1 MSDKKKKRAKEIATI
16 GATGLVLGASI
27 LMTKNN
33 EVLADE
39 VNTDNLKQSDNEILE
54 MEEQDLNTIVPSE
67 AKIIDEVEFK
77 DYGQK
82 NKINPIEIVGNNDF
96 DDNMRQ
102 FVHGGLDLKE
112 TKWSNYPSVVKIRIM
127 NKEGN
132 KWISAGSGVFVGSK
146 SILSAGHVFRNNDGT
161 WKIKPGDKIYY
172 TFDSSS
178 ENDGWDIPTTGVEYS
193 VTVPENINEIL
204 PDLTT
209 NEKGETEYS
218 AVIKDIA
225 MLKVPTP
232 IQLLYKGADFA
243 EIGGMETLKVGDT
256 TSIVG
261 YPAPDSR
268 EKKERILKQP
278 IRGVLYESSGKVKG
292 ITDGNRKLYPT
303 DVPGGVARWIDSW
316 TTKSHQWSHLYLNQD
331 TSGGSSGAGVFNSEG
346 KVIGVLTGSVG
357 EYGQFDWNMATMLNK
372 NLIKNIEKFSDKTIG
387 WYEYKGNRYFFD
399 ENQRLVKNQKKLING
414 NYYLFDENGLMIK
427 DLGKPAEANLYVNYL
442 DTEGNTIKPT
452 SKLLS
457 NVIEGTEY
465 NFKPI
470 EIPGYEYV
478 GTSKESEP
486 LSGKVKMGNF
496 GIRLIYKQIKR
507 NIKIIAQDTNGK
519 TLNVSEIDNLGWTN
533 IPEGQHYNIDPEKIN
548 VTDNDGEEYYYK
560 SSLNP
565 LNSIVT
571 SDKDTSGKISTNSNT
586 VTLIFEKRYTKSE
599 KTKEIEP
606 EIVYLNSDKLLKGE
620 TLTQLKGHPGKELII
635 TTHDNKTGKDT
646 NQEKRTIVKA
656 TSEIVLKGTADP
668 IKIPMETS
676 YIHDDKLLE
685 NEEVIEKNGSDGTR
699 HPNGKTITEMVRR
712 IIRKGTGKPKEI
724 DFDTIYKDS
733 EDILEGDPDVVI
745 EEGEKGLLHPNGKDI
760 IKPAKRRVIKRGIGK
775 PITIP
780 KGEPEIEF
788 DNSLDEGYEELITR
802 GADGLKKPNGDIIKN
817 PIKDKIKKGTKK
829 ILKGSPEIINKQV
842 KNVILYVDESTNEIL
857 VDSTNSEFELPKKPP
872 VFLNNR
878 EYTYTKKEEIK
889 DGIIKY
895 YYRKNKPVVSYKPK
909 ENLTLEKPELELP
922 KEALKTEIQ
931 PEKEQKNIVVYM
943 DLDGNN
949 LMDNTTENLP
959 DTPPKFIKNDE
970 YEYTGKSEIEDGI
983 TKYIYSKLKKPLSEK
998 IDPEINIKESKRVV
1012 LLVDEDDN
1020 IIDSIYNEND
1030 FKIPK
1035 YLENN
1040 KYIYTGLFKEEDN
1053 ILKYTY
1059 KKLEE
1064 EVKNLTIDKPELE
1077 LPEEAL
1083 KPETQPEKE
1092 QKNIIV
1098 YIDLNGNV
1106 LDDNN
1111 DKELPENAP
1120 EFIQNEKYIYTGK
1133 SETEDGI
1140 TKHIYDE
1147 VKSEKGKPEI
1157 IDKPEFN
1164 LNESEIKPEIQPE
1177 KEPKNITVYTDLNGN
1192 VLDDNSNKELPE
1204 NAPKFIQNEKY
1215 IYTGKSETVDGVT
1228 KHIYDEV
1235 KSEKG
1240 KPETTDK
1247 PELEL
1252 PEEALKPE
1260 IQPKKEQKNIVV
1272 YVDLNGNILEESNNK
1287 EVPNFIMNGKY
1298 IYTGRT
1304 ETVDGITKYI
1314 YDEVKSEKGEPE
1326 ILDKPEL
1333 ELPEEALKPE
1343 IQAKKEQKNIIVY
1356 TDLNGNVLSDNIKN
1370 KEISDNIPNK
1380 ILNDTYIYTGL
1391 TSEED
1396 GIKKYIFDKIV
1407 FEKPS
1412 ETLINDFPK
1421 LEIPEEVL
1429 KPEIQPKKEEKN
1441 ITVYTDLNG
1450 NVLDDNSN
1458 KELPDEAPNFIEN
1471 GKYVYTGKVE
1481 IEDGITKYIYD
1492 KVIFEKG
1499 ESETIDKLELELPEE
1514 ALKPETQ
1521 PEKEQKNIIVYVD
1534 LNGNVLDDNSNKELP
1549 ENAPKF
1555 IQNENYIYTG
1565 KVEIEDGIT
1574 KYIYDKV
1581 ISEKGESEIME
1592 KLEFELPEEALKAET
1607 QPKKEELKISIFK
1620 MKDGT
1625 VIDTINSELL
1635 VNNKIETLKNEGYE
1649 LIKEPELING
1659 ITTYY
1664 VDLKK
1669 EKNNEDKESSN
1680 NVSELTS
1687 IRDKEENNIKDKKD
1701 LNEELKD
1708 SPKEENHKPEREDK
1722 NSNNFNSNP
1731 ESETNNLNNKE
1742 NKQEENQNTIDNVN
1756 SHITKNN
1763 AKKSSYLKSE
1773 NDVFSPIAPEN
1784 KIEES
1789 NNFESETDKMINYLE
1804 KSINK
1809 DLHKNENSHKDKE
1822 SHKNEDSAKEE
1833 KKQNEQRAAAVVA
1846 AVSTAVGTV
1855 GGGAYLA
1862 SNPDKF
1868 RHIKNLLKK
1877 IIK

>member
-39 VNTDNLKQSDNEILE
+39 VNTDKLKQSDNEILE

-292 ITDGNRKLYPT
+292 ITDGDRKLYPT

-414 NYYLFDENGLMIK
+414 NYYLFNENGLMIK

-519 TLNVSEIDNLGWTN
+519 TLNVSEIDNFGWTN

-586 VTLIFEKRYTKSE
+586 VTLIFEKRYTKYE

-606 EIVYLNSDKLLKGE
+606 EIVYLNSDKLLKGK

-780 KGEPEIEF
+780 KGKPEIEF

-878 EYTYTKKEEIK
+878 EYTYTKKEEIR

-895 YYRKNKPVVSYKPK
+895 YYRKNKPVVSSKPK

-922 KEALKTEIQ
+922 KEALKPEIQ

-983 TKYIYSKLKKPLSEK
+983 TKYIYSKLKKTLSEK

-1083 KPETQPEKE
+1083 KPEIQAEK
-1092 QKNIIV
+1092 K
-1098 YIDLNGNV
+1098 
-1106 LDDNN
+1106 
-1111 DKELPENAP
+1111 
-1120 EFIQNEKYIYTGK
+1120 
-1133 SETEDGI
+1133 
-1140 TKHIYDE
+1140 
-1147 VKSEKGKPEI
+1147 
-1157 IDKPEFN
+1157 
-1164 LNESEIKPEIQPE
+1164 
-1177 KEPKNITVYTDLNGN
+1177 
-1192 VLDDNSNKELPE
+1192 
-1204 NAPKFIQNEKY
+1204 
-1215 IYTGKSETVDGVT
+1215 
-1228 KHIYDEV
+1228 
-1235 KSEKG
+1235 
-1240 KPETTDK
+1240 
-1247 PELEL
+1247 
-1252 PEEALKPE
+1252 
-1260 IQPKKEQKNIVV
+1260 QKNIVV

-1429 KPEIQPKKEEKN
+1429 KSEIQPEKEKKN

-1458 KELPDEAPNFIEN
+1458 KELPDKAPDFIEN

-1492 KVIFEKG
+1492 KVISEKG
-1499 ESETIDKLELELPEE
+1499 EPENIDKPELDVPIE

-1521 PEKEQKNIIVYVD
+1521 PEKEKKNIIIYTD
-1534 LNGNVLDDNSNKELP
+1534 LNGNILDDNSDKDLP

-1565 KVEIEDGIT
+1565 KVEIENGIT

-1581 ISEKGESEIME
+1581 ISEKGEPEIMD
-1592 KLEFELPEEALKAET
+1592 KLELELPEEALKAEI
-1607 QPKKEELKISIFK
+1607 QPEKEELKISIFK

-1669 EKNNEDKESSN
+1669 EKNNEDKEPSN

-1701 LNEELKD
+1701 SNEELKD
-1708 SPKEENHKPEREDK
+1708 SSKEENHNSESEDK
-1722 NSNNFNSNP
+1722 NNNNFSSKP
-1731 ESETNNLNNKE
+1731 ESKTNNLNNKE
-1742 NKQEENQNTIDNVN
+1742 NQNTVDNDN
-1756 SHITKNN
+1756 SHITKNEI
-1763 AKKSSYLKSE
+1763 KKSSYLKSE

-1809 DLHKNENSHKDKE
+1809 DLHKNENPHEDKE
-1822 SHKNEDSAKEE
+1822 SNKNEGSAKEE
-1833 KKQNEQRAAAVVA
+1833 KKQNEQRAAAAVA

>member
-39 VNTDNLKQSDNEILE
+39 VNTDKLKQSDNEILE

-292 ITDGNRKLYPT
+292 ITDGDRKLYPT

-414 NYYLFDENGLMIK
+414 NYYLFNENGLMIK

-519 TLNVSEIDNLGWTN
+519 TLNVSEIDNFGWTN

-685 NEEVIEKNGSDGTR
+685 NEEVIEKNGSEGTR

-780 KGEPEIEF
+780 KGKPEIEF

-878 EYTYTKKEEIK
+878 EYTYTKKEEIR

-895 YYRKNKPVVSYKPK
+895 YYRKNKPVVSSKPK

-922 KEALKTEIQ
+922 KEALKPEIQ

-983 TKYIYSKLKKPLSEK
+983 TKYIYSKLKKTLSEK

-1083 KPETQPEKE
+1083 KPEIQAEK
-1092 QKNIIV
+1092 K
-1098 YIDLNGNV
+1098 
-1106 LDDNN
+1106 
-1111 DKELPENAP
+1111 
-1120 EFIQNEKYIYTGK
+1120 
-1133 SETEDGI
+1133 
-1140 TKHIYDE
+1140 
-1147 VKSEKGKPEI
+1147 
-1157 IDKPEFN
+1157 
-1164 LNESEIKPEIQPE
+1164 
-1177 KEPKNITVYTDLNGN
+1177 
-1192 VLDDNSNKELPE
+1192 
-1204 NAPKFIQNEKY
+1204 
-1215 IYTGKSETVDGVT
+1215 
-1228 KHIYDEV
+1228 
-1235 KSEKG
+1235 
-1240 KPETTDK
+1240 
-1247 PELEL
+1247 
-1252 PEEALKPE
+1252 
-1260 IQPKKEQKNIVV
+1260 QKNIVV

-1429 KPEIQPKKEEKN
+1429 KSEIQPEKEKKN

-1458 KELPDEAPNFIEN
+1458 KELPDKAPDFIEN

-1492 KVIFEKG
+1492 KVISEKG
-1499 ESETIDKLELELPEE
+1499 EPENIDKPELDVPIE

-1521 PEKEQKNIIVYVD
+1521 PEKEKKNIIIYTD
-1534 LNGNVLDDNSNKELP
+1534 LNGNILDDNSDKDLP

-1565 KVEIEDGIT
+1565 KVEIENGIT

-1581 ISEKGESEIME
+1581 ISEKGEPEIMD
-1592 KLEFELPEEALKAET
+1592 KLELELPEEALKAEI
-1607 QPKKEELKISIFK
+1607 QPEKEELKISIFK

-1669 EKNNEDKESSN
+1669 EKNNEDKELSN

-1701 LNEELKD
+1701 SNEELKD
-1708 SPKEENHKPEREDK
+1708 SSKEENHNSESEDK
-1722 NSNNFNSNP
+1722 NNNNFSSKP
-1731 ESETNNLNNKE
+1731 ESKTNNLNNKE
-1742 NKQEENQNTIDNVN
+1742 NKQEENQNTVDNDN
-1756 SHITKNN
+1756 SHITKNEI
-1763 AKKSSYLKSE
+1763 KKSSYLKSE

-1809 DLHKNENSHKDKE
+1809 DLHKNENPHEDKE
-1822 SHKNEDSAKEE
+1822 SNKNEGSAKEE
-1833 KKQNEQRAAAVVA
+1833 KKQNEQRAAAAVA
-1846 AVSTAVGTV
+1846 VVSTAVGTV

>member
-1 MSDKKKKRAKEIATI
+1 MSDKKRKRTKEIATI
-16 GATGLVLGASI
+16 GVTGLVLGASI
-27 LMTKNN
+27 LMNKNN

-292 ITDGNRKLYPT
+292 ITDGDRKLYPT

-788 DNSLDEGYEELITR
+788 DNSLDELITR

-895 YYRKNKPVVSYKPK
+895 YYRKNKPVVSSKPK

-922 KEALKTEIQ
+922 KEALKPEIQ

-983 TKYIYSKLKKPLSEK
+983 TKYIYSKIKKTLSEK

-1083 KPETQPEKE
+1083 KPEIQAEKE
-1092 QKNIIV
+1092 QKNIVV
-1098 YIDLNGNV
+1098 YVDLNGNV
-1106 LDDNN
+1106 LDNNN

-1177 KEPKNITVYTDLNGN
+1177 KEQKNITVYVDLNGN

-1215 IYTGKSETVDGVT
+1215 V
-1228 KHIYDEV
+1228 
-1235 KSEKG
+1235 
-1240 KPETTDK
+1240 
-1247 PELEL
+1247 
-1252 PEEALKPE
+1252 
-1260 IQPKKEQKNIVV
+1260 
-1272 YVDLNGNILEESNNK
+1272 
-1287 EVPNFIMNGKY
+1287 
-1298 IYTGRT
+1298 YTGRT
-1304 ETVDGITKYI
+1304 ETEDGITKYI

-1343 IQAKKEQKNIIVY
+1343 IQAKKGQKNIIVY
-1356 TDLNGNVLSDNIKN
+1356 IDLNGNVLSDNIKN

-1429 KPEIQPKKEEKN
+1429 KPEIQPEKEQKN

-1492 KVIFEKG
+1492 KVI
-1499 ESETIDKLELELPEE
+1499 
-1514 ALKPETQ
+1514 
-1521 PEKEQKNIIVYVD
+1521 
-1534 LNGNVLDDNSNKELP
+1534 
-1549 ENAPKF
+1549 
-1555 IQNENYIYTG
+1555 
-1565 KVEIEDGIT
+1565 
-1574 KYIYDKV
+1574 
-1581 ISEKGESEIME
+1581 SEKGESEIME

-1607 QPKKEELKISIFK
+1607 QPEKEELKISIFK

-1701 LNEELKD
+1701 SNEKLKN
-1708 SPKEENHKPEREDK
+1708 SSKEENHNSESEDKDNNNFSSKPESK
-1722 NSNNFNSNP
+1722 
-1731 ESETNNLNNKE
+1731 TNNLNNKE
-1742 NKQEENQNTIDNVN
+1742 NKQEENQNTVDNDN
-1756 SHITKNN
+1756 SHITKNEI
-1763 AKKSSYLKSE
+1763 KKSSYLKSE

-1809 DLHKNENSHKDKE
+1809 DLHKNENPHEDKE
-1822 SHKNEDSAKEE
+1822 SNKNEDSAKEE
-1833 KKQNEQRAAAVVA
+1833 KKQNEQRAAAAVA

>member
-39 VNTDNLKQSDNEILE
+39 VNTDKLKQSDNEILE

-292 ITDGNRKLYPT
+292 ITDGDRKLYPT

-414 NYYLFDENGLMIK
+414 NYYLFNENGLMIK

-519 TLNVSEIDNLGWTN
+519 TLNVSEIDNFGWTN

-586 VTLIFEKRYTKSE
+586 VTLIFEKRYTKYE

-780 KGEPEIEF
+780 KGKPEIEF

-878 EYTYTKKEEIK
+878 EYTYTKKEEIR

-895 YYRKNKPVVSYKPK
+895 YYRKNKPVVSSKPK

-922 KEALKTEIQ
+922 KEALKPEIQ

-983 TKYIYSKLKKPLSEK
+983 TKYIYSKLKKTLSEK

-1083 KPETQPEKE
+1083 KPE
-1092 QKNIIV
+1092 
-1098 YIDLNGNV
+1098 
-1106 LDDNN
+1106 
-1111 DKELPENAP
+1111 
-1120 EFIQNEKYIYTGK
+1120 
-1133 SETEDGI
+1133 
-1140 TKHIYDE
+1140 
-1147 VKSEKGKPEI
+1147 
-1157 IDKPEFN
+1157 
-1164 LNESEIKPEIQPE
+1164 IQPE
-1177 KEPKNITVYTDLNGN
+1177 
-1192 VLDDNSNKELPE
+1192 
-1204 NAPKFIQNEKY
+1204 
-1215 IYTGKSETVDGVT
+1215 
-1228 KHIYDEV
+1228 
-1235 KSEKG
+1235 
-1240 KPETTDK
+1240 
-1247 PELEL
+1247 
-1252 PEEALKPE
+1252 
-1260 IQPKKEQKNIVV
+1260 KEQKNIVV

-1314 YDEVKSEKGEPE
+1314 YDEVKSEKGGPE

-1429 KPEIQPKKEEKN
+1429 KSEIQPEKEKKN

-1458 KELPDEAPNFIEN
+1458 KELPDKAPDFIEN

-1492 KVIFEKG
+1492 KVISEKG
-1499 ESETIDKLELELPEE
+1499 EPENIDKPELDVPIE

-1521 PEKEQKNIIVYVD
+1521 PEKEKKNIIIYTD
-1534 LNGNVLDDNSNKELP
+1534 LNGNILDDNSDKDLP

-1565 KVEIEDGIT
+1565 KVEIENGIT

-1581 ISEKGESEIME
+1581 ISEKGKPEIMD
-1592 KLEFELPEEALKAET
+1592 KLELELPEEALKAEI
-1607 QPKKEELKISIFK
+1607 QPEKEELKISIFK

-1669 EKNNEDKESSN
+1669 EKNNEDKELSN

-1701 LNEELKD
+1701 SNEELKD
-1708 SPKEENHKPEREDK
+1708 SSKEENHNSESEDK
-1722 NSNNFNSNP
+1722 NNNNFSSKP
-1731 ESETNNLNNKE
+1731 ESKTNNLNNKE
-1742 NKQEENQNTIDNVN
+1742 NKQEENQNTVDNDN
-1756 SHITKNN
+1756 SHITKNEI
-1763 AKKSSYLKSE
+1763 KKSSYLKSE

-1809 DLHKNENSHKDKE
+1809 DLHKNENPHEDKE
-1822 SHKNEDSAKEE
+1822 SNKNEGSAKEE
-1833 KKQNEQRAAAVVA
+1833 KKQNEQRAAAAVA

>member
-1 MSDKKKKRAKEIATI
+1 MSDKKRKRTKEIATI
-16 GATGLVLGASI
+16 GVTGLVLGASI
-27 LMTKNN
+27 LMNKNN

-232 IQLLYKGADFA
+232 IQLLYKSADFA

-292 ITDGNRKLYPT
+292 ITDGDRKLYPT

-346 KVIGVLTGSVG
+346 KVIGILTGSVG

-733 EDILEGDPDVVI
+733 EDILKGDPDVVI

-788 DNSLDEGYEELITR
+788 DNSLDEGYEELVTR

-842 KNVILYVDESTNEIL
+842 KNVILYVDENTNEII
-857 VDSTNSEFELPKKPP
+857 VDSTNSEFEFPKKPP

-895 YYRKNKPVVSYKPK
+895 YYRKNKPVVSSKPK

-922 KEALKTEIQ
+922 KEALKPEIQ

-983 TKYIYSKLKKPLSEK
+983 TKYIYSKLKKTLSEK

-1083 KPETQPEKE
+1083 KPE
-1092 QKNIIV
+1092 
-1098 YIDLNGNV
+1098 
-1106 LDDNN
+1106 
-1111 DKELPENAP
+1111 
-1120 EFIQNEKYIYTGK
+1120 IQAE
-1133 SETEDGI
+1133 
-1140 TKHIYDE
+1140 
-1147 VKSEKGKPEI
+1147 
-1157 IDKPEFN
+1157 
-1164 LNESEIKPEIQPE
+1164 
-1177 KEPKNITVYTDLNGN
+1177 
-1192 VLDDNSNKELPE
+1192 
-1204 NAPKFIQNEKY
+1204 
-1215 IYTGKSETVDGVT
+1215 
-1228 KHIYDEV
+1228 
-1235 KSEKG
+1235 
-1240 KPETTDK
+1240 
-1247 PELEL
+1247 
-1252 PEEALKPE
+1252 
-1260 IQPKKEQKNIVV
+1260 KEQKNIVV

-1304 ETVDGITKYI
+1304 ETEDGITKYI

-1343 IQAKKEQKNIIVY
+1343 IQAKKGQKNIIVY
-1356 TDLNGNVLSDNIKN
+1356 IDLNGNVLSDNIKN

-1429 KPEIQPKKEEKN
+1429 KPEIQPEKEQKN

-1450 NVLDDNSN
+1450 NVLDDNN
-1458 KELPDEAPNFIEN
+1458 DKELPDEAPNFIEN

-1499 ESETIDKLELELPEE
+1499 ESETIDKPELELPEE

-1521 PEKEQKNIIVYVD
+1521 SEKEQKNIIVYVD
-1534 LNGNVLDDNSNKELP
+1534 LNGNLLDDNSDKDLP

-1607 QPKKEELKISIFK
+1607 QPEKEELKISIFK

-1701 LNEELKD
+1701 SNEELKD
-1708 SPKEENHKPEREDK
+1708 SSKEENHNSESEDK
-1722 NSNNFNSNP
+1722 NNNNFSSKP
-1731 ESETNNLNNKE
+1731 ESKTNNLNNKE
-1742 NKQEENQNTIDNVN
+1742 NKQEENQNTVDNDN
-1756 SHITKNN
+1756 SHITKNEI
-1763 AKKSSYLKSE
+1763 KKSSYLKSE

-1809 DLHKNENSHKDKE
+1809 DLHKNENPHEDKE
-1822 SHKNEDSAKEE
+1822 SNKSEDSAKEE
-1833 KKQNEQRAAAVVA
+1833 KKQNEQRAAAAVA

>member
-39 VNTDNLKQSDNEILE
+39 VNTDKLKQSDNEILE

-292 ITDGNRKLYPT
+292 ITDGDRKLYPT

-712 IIRKGTGKPKEI
+712 IIRKGTEKPKEI

-895 YYRKNKPVVSYKPK
+895 YYRKNKPVVSSKPK
-909 ENLTLEKPELELP
+909 E
-922 KEALKTEIQ
+922 
-931 PEKEQKNIVVYM
+931 
-943 DLDGNN
+943 
-949 LMDNTTENLP
+949 
-959 DTPPKFIKNDE
+959 
-970 YEYTGKSEIEDGI
+970 
-983 TKYIYSKLKKPLSEK
+983 
-998 IDPEINIKESKRVV
+998 
-1012 LLVDEDDN
+1012 
-1020 IIDSIYNEND
+1020 
-1030 FKIPK
+1030 
-1035 YLENN
+1035 
-1040 KYIYTGLFKEEDN
+1040 
-1053 ILKYTY
+1053 
-1059 KKLEE
+1059 
-1064 EVKNLTIDKPELE
+1064 NLTIDKPELE

-1083 KPETQPEKE
+1083 KPEIQPKKE
-1092 QKNIIV
+1092 QKNIVV
-1098 YIDLNGNV
+1098 YVDLNGNV

-1177 KEPKNITVYTDLNGN
+1177 KEQKNITVYVDLNGN

-1215 IYTGKSETVDGVT
+1215 VYTGRTETVDGIT

-1252 PEEALKPE
+1252 PEETLKPE
-1260 IQPKKEQKNIVV
+1260 IQPEKEQKNIVV

-1287 EVPNFIMNGKY
+1287 GVPNFIMNGKY

-1304 ETVDGITKYI
+1304 ETEDGITKYI

-1343 IQAKKEQKNIIVY
+1343 IQAKKGQKNIIVY
-1356 TDLNGNVLSDNIKN
+1356 IDLNGNVLSDNIKN

-1412 ETLINDFPK
+1412 EILINDFPK

-1429 KPEIQPKKEEKN
+1429 KPEIQPEKEQKN

-1458 KELPDEAPNFIEN
+1458 KELPDKAPNFIEN

-1499 ESETIDKLELELPEE
+1499 ESETIDKPELELPEE

-1521 PEKEQKNIIVYVD
+1521 SEKEQKNIIVYVD
-1534 LNGNVLDDNSNKELP
+1534 LNGNLLDDNSDKDLP

-1565 KVEIEDGIT
+1565 KVKIEDGIT

-1607 QPKKEELKISIFK
+1607 QPEKEELKISIFK

-1701 LNEELKD
+1701 SNEELKD
-1708 SPKEENHKPEREDK
+1708 SSKEENHNSESEDK
-1722 NSNNFNSNP
+1722 NNNNFSSKP
-1731 ESETNNLNNKE
+1731 ESKTNNLNNKE
-1742 NKQEENQNTIDNVN
+1742 NKQEENQNTVDNDN
-1756 SHITKNN
+1756 SHITKNEI
-1763 AKKSSYLKSE
+1763 KKSSYLKSE

-1809 DLHKNENSHKDKE
+1809 DLHKNENPHEDKE
-1822 SHKNEDSAKEE
+1822 SNKNEDSAKEE
-1833 KKQNEQRAAAVVA
+1833 KKQNEQRAAAAVA

>member
-39 VNTDNLKQSDNEILE
+39 VNTDKLKQSDNEILE

-292 ITDGNRKLYPT
+292 ITDGDRKLYPT

-414 NYYLFDENGLMIK
+414 NYYLFNENGLMIK

-519 TLNVSEIDNLGWTN
+519 TLNVSEIDNFGWTN

-586 VTLIFEKRYTKSE
+586 VTLIFEKRYTKYE

-780 KGEPEIEF
+780 KGKPEIEF

-878 EYTYTKKEEIK
+878 EYTYTKKEEIR

-895 YYRKNKPVVSYKPK
+895 YYRKNKPVASSKPK

-922 KEALKTEIQ
+922 KEALKPEIQ

-983 TKYIYSKLKKPLSEK
+983 TKYIYSKLKKTLSEK

-1064 EVKNLTIDKPELE
+1064 EVKNLTIDKPEVE

-1083 KPETQPEKE
+1083 KPEIQAEKK
-1092 QKNIIV
+1092 QKNIVV
-1098 YIDLNGNV
+1098 YVDLNGNV

-1177 KEPKNITVYTDLNGN
+1177 KEQKNITVYVDLNGN

-1215 IYTGKSETVDGVT
+1215 VYTGRTETLDGIT

-1240 KPETTDK
+1240 K
-1247 PELEL
+1247 
-1252 PEEALKPE
+1252 
-1260 IQPKKEQKNIVV
+1260 
-1272 YVDLNGNILEESNNK
+1272 
-1287 EVPNFIMNGKY
+1287 
-1298 IYTGRT
+1298 
-1304 ETVDGITKYI
+1304 
-1314 YDEVKSEKGEPE
+1314 PE

-1429 KPEIQPKKEEKN
+1429 KSEIQPEKEKKN

-1458 KELPDEAPNFIEN
+1458 KELPDKAPDFIEN

-1492 KVIFEKG
+1492 KVISEKG
-1499 ESETIDKLELELPEE
+1499 EPENIDKPELDVPIE

-1521 PEKEQKNIIVYVD
+1521 PEKEKKNIIIYTD
-1534 LNGNVLDDNSNKELP
+1534 LNGNILDDNSDKDLP

-1565 KVEIEDGIT
+1565 KVEIENGIT

-1581 ISEKGESEIME
+1581 ISEKGEPEIMD
-1592 KLEFELPEEALKAET
+1592 KLELELPEEALKAEI
-1607 QPKKEELKISIFK
+1607 QPEKEELKISIFK

-1669 EKNNEDKESSN
+1669 EKNNEDKEPSN

-1701 LNEELKD
+1701 SNEELKD
-1708 SPKEENHKPEREDK
+1708 SSKEENHNSESEDK
-1722 NSNNFNSNP
+1722 NNNNFSSKP
-1731 ESETNNLNNKE
+1731 ESKTNNLNNKE
-1742 NKQEENQNTIDNVN
+1742 NQNTVDNDN
-1756 SHITKNN
+1756 SHITKNEI
-1763 AKKSSYLKSE
+1763 KKSSYLKSE

-1809 DLHKNENSHKDKE
+1809 DLHKNENPHKDKE
-1822 SHKNEDSAKEE
+1822 SNKNEGSAKEE
-1833 KKQNEQRAAAVVA
+1833 KKQNEQRAAAAVA

>member
-39 VNTDNLKQSDNEILE
+39 VNTDKLKQSDNEILE

-292 ITDGNRKLYPT
+292 ITDGDRKLYPT

-414 NYYLFDENGLMIK
+414 NYYLFNENGLMIK

-519 TLNVSEIDNLGWTN
+519 TLNVSEIDNFGWTN

-586 VTLIFEKRYTKSE
+586 VTLIFEKRYTKYE

-780 KGEPEIEF
+780 KGKPEIEF

-878 EYTYTKKEEIK
+878 EYTYTKKEEIR

-895 YYRKNKPVVSYKPK
+895 YYRKNKPVASSKPK

-922 KEALKTEIQ
+922 KEALK
-931 PEKEQKNIVVYM
+931 
-943 DLDGNN
+943 
-949 LMDNTTENLP
+949 
-959 DTPPKFIKNDE
+959 
-970 YEYTGKSEIEDGI
+970 
-983 TKYIYSKLKKPLSEK
+983 
-998 IDPEINIKESKRVV
+998 
-1012 LLVDEDDN
+1012 
-1020 IIDSIYNEND
+1020 
-1030 FKIPK
+1030 
-1035 YLENN
+1035 
-1040 KYIYTGLFKEEDN
+1040 
-1053 ILKYTY
+1053 
-1059 KKLEE
+1059 
-1064 EVKNLTIDKPELE
+1064 
-1077 LPEEAL
+1077 
-1083 KPETQPEKE
+1083 
-1092 QKNIIV
+1092 
-1098 YIDLNGNV
+1098 
-1106 LDDNN
+1106 
-1111 DKELPENAP
+1111 
-1120 EFIQNEKYIYTGK
+1120 
-1133 SETEDGI
+1133 
-1140 TKHIYDE
+1140 
-1147 VKSEKGKPEI
+1147 
-1157 IDKPEFN
+1157 
-1164 LNESEIKPEIQPE
+1164 PEIQPE
-1177 KEPKNITVYTDLNGN
+1177 
-1192 VLDDNSNKELPE
+1192 
-1204 NAPKFIQNEKY
+1204 
-1215 IYTGKSETVDGVT
+1215 
-1228 KHIYDEV
+1228 
-1235 KSEKG
+1235 
-1240 KPETTDK
+1240 
-1247 PELEL
+1247 
-1252 PEEALKPE
+1252 
-1260 IQPKKEQKNIVV
+1260 KEQKNIVV

-1429 KPEIQPKKEEKN
+1429 KSEIQPEKEKKN

-1458 KELPDEAPNFIEN
+1458 KELPDKAPDFIEN

-1492 KVIFEKG
+1492 KVISEKG
-1499 ESETIDKLELELPEE
+1499 EPENIDKPELDVPIE

-1521 PEKEQKNIIVYVD
+1521 PEKEKKNIIIYTD
-1534 LNGNVLDDNSNKELP
+1534 LNGNILDDNSDKDLP

-1565 KVEIEDGIT
+1565 KVEIENGIT

-1581 ISEKGESEIME
+1581 ISEKGEPEIMD
-1592 KLEFELPEEALKAET
+1592 KLELELPEEALKAEI
-1607 QPKKEELKISIFK
+1607 QPEKEELKISIFK

-1669 EKNNEDKESSN
+1669 EKNNEDKEPSN

-1701 LNEELKD
+1701 SNEELKD
-1708 SPKEENHKPEREDK
+1708 SSKEENHNSESEDK
-1722 NSNNFNSNP
+1722 NNNNFSSKP
-1731 ESETNNLNNKE
+1731 ESKTNNLNNKE
-1742 NKQEENQNTIDNVN
+1742 NQNTVDNDN
-1756 SHITKNN
+1756 SHITKNEI
-1763 AKKSSYLKSE
+1763 KKSSYLKSE

-1809 DLHKNENSHKDKE
+1809 DLHKNENPHKDKE
-1822 SHKNEDSAKEE
+1822 SNKNEGSAKEE
-1833 KKQNEQRAAAVVA
+1833 KKQNEQRAAAAVA

>member
-1 MSDKKKKRAKEIATI
+1 MSDKKRKRTKEIARI
-16 GATGLVLGASI
+16 GVTGLVLGASI
-27 LMTKNN
+27 LMNKNN

-292 ITDGNRKLYPT
+292 ITDGDRKLYPT

-346 KVIGVLTGSVG
+346 KVIGVLTGSIG

-788 DNSLDEGYEELITR
+788 DNSLDEGYEELVTR
-802 GADGLKKPNGDIIKN
+802 GVDGLKNPNGDIIKK

-895 YYRKNKPVVSYKPK
+895 YYRKNKPVVSSKPK

-922 KEALKTEIQ
+922 KEALKPEIQ

-983 TKYIYSKLKKPLSEK
+983 TKYIYSKLKKTLSEK

-1083 KPETQPEKE
+1083 KPEIQAEKG
-1092 QKNIIV
+1092 QKNIVV
-1098 YIDLNGNV
+1098 YVDLNGNV

-1177 KEPKNITVYTDLNGN
+1177 KEQKNITVYVDLNGN

-1215 IYTGKSETVDGVT
+1215 VYTGRTETVDGIT

-1260 IQPKKEQKNIVV
+1260 IQP
-1272 YVDLNGNILEESNNK
+1272 
-1287 EVPNFIMNGKY
+1287 
-1298 IYTGRT
+1298 
-1304 ETVDGITKYI
+1304 
-1314 YDEVKSEKGEPE
+1314 
-1326 ILDKPEL
+1326 
-1333 ELPEEALKPE
+1333 
-1343 IQAKKEQKNIIVY
+1343 
-1356 TDLNGNVLSDNIKN
+1356 
-1370 KEISDNIPNK
+1370 
-1380 ILNDTYIYTGL
+1380 
-1391 TSEED
+1391 
-1396 GIKKYIFDKIV
+1396 
-1407 FEKPS
+1407 
-1412 ETLINDFPK
+1412 
-1421 LEIPEEVL
+1421 
-1429 KPEIQPKKEEKN
+1429 
-1441 ITVYTDLNG
+1441 
-1450 NVLDDNSN
+1450 
-1458 KELPDEAPNFIEN
+1458 
-1471 GKYVYTGKVE
+1471 
-1481 IEDGITKYIYD
+1481 
-1492 KVIFEKG
+1492 
-1499 ESETIDKLELELPEE
+1499 
-1514 ALKPETQ
+1514 
-1521 PEKEQKNIIVYVD
+1521 EKEQKNIIVYVD
-1534 LNGNVLDDNSNKELP
+1534 LNGNLLDDNSDKDLP

-1581 ISEKGESEIME
+1581 ISEKGESEIMD
-1592 KLEFELPEEALKAET
+1592 KLELELPEETLKPEI
-1607 QPKKEELKISIFK
+1607 QPEKEELKISIFK

-1701 LNEELKD
+1701 SNEELKD
-1708 SPKEENHKPEREDK
+1708 SSKEENHNSESEDK
-1722 NSNNFNSNP
+1722 NNNNFSSKP
-1731 ESETNNLNNKE
+1731 ESKTNNLNNKE
-1742 NKQEENQNTIDNVN
+1742 NKQEENQNTVDNDN
-1756 SHITKNN
+1756 SHITKNEI
-1763 AKKSSYLKSE
+1763 KKSSYLKSE

-1809 DLHKNENSHKDKE
+1809 DLHKNENPHEDKE
-1822 SHKNEDSAKEE
+1822 FNKNEDSAKEE
-1833 KKQNEQRAAAVVA
+1833 KKQNEQRAAAAVA
-1846 AVSTAVGTV
+1846 AVSAAVGTV

-1862 SNPDKF
+1862 SNSDKF

>member
-1 MSDKKKKRAKEIATI
+1 MSNKKKKRTKEIATI

-27 LMTKNN
+27 LMAKNN

-39 VNTDNLKQSDNEILE
+39 VNADNLKQSDNEILE

-82 NKINPIEIVGNNDF
+82 NKINPIEILGNNDF
-96 DDNMRQ
+96 DNNMRQ

-112 TKWSNYPSVVKIRIM
+112 TKWSNYPSVVKIRVM

-161 WKIKPGDKIYY
+161 WKINPGDKIYY

-178 ENDGWDIPTTGVEYS
+178 KNGGWDTPTTGVEYS

-218 AVIKDIA
+218 SVTKDIA

-232 IQLLYKGADFA
+232 MQLLYKGADFA
-243 EIGGMETLKVGDT
+243 EIGGMENLKVGDT

-268 EKKERILKQP
+268 EKKERILKEP

-292 ITDGNRKLYPT
+292 ITDEDRKLYPT
-303 DVPGGVARWIDSW
+303 DVPEGVARWIDSW

-346 KVIGVLTGSVG
+346 KVIGVLTGSIG

-399 ENQRLVKNQKKLING
+399 ENQKLVKNQKKLING

-442 DTEGNTIKPT
+442 DTEGNTIKST

-478 GTSKESEP
+478 GISKESEP
-486 LSGKVKMGNF
+486 LSGKIKMGNF

-507 NIKIIAQDTNGK
+507 DIKIIAQDINGK

-533 IPEGQHYNIDPEKIN
+533 IPEGQHYNIDPEKIK
-548 VTDNDGEEYYYK
+548 VTDNEGEEYYYK

-586 VTLIFEKRYTKSE
+586 VTLIFEKRYNKYET
-599 KTKEIEP
+599 TKEIDP
-606 EIVYLNSDKLLKGE
+606 EIVYLNTDKLLKGE

-646 NQEKRTIVKA
+646 NQEKQTILKA
-656 TSEIVLKGTADP
+656 TSEIILKGTADP

-685 NEEVIEKNGSDGTR
+685 NEEIIEKNGSDGSK
-699 HPNGKTITEMVRR
+699 HPNGKIITEMVRR

-895 YYRKNKPVVSYKPK
+895 YYRKNKPVVSSKPK
-909 ENLTLEKPELELP
+909 ENLTLEKPEFKLP
-922 KEALKTEIQ
+922 EEALKSEIQ
-931 PEKEQKNIVVYM
+931 PEKEQKNITVYM
-943 DLDGNN
+943 DLDGNT

-970 YEYTGKSEIEDGI
+970 YEYTGRSEVEDGI
-983 TKYIYSKLKKPLSEK
+983 TKYIYSKVERTLSKKIE
-998 IDPEINIKESKRVV
+998 PEINTKESKRVV

-1020 IIDSIYNEND
+1020 IIDSIYDENN

-1083 KPETQPEKE
+1083 KPEIQPEKE
-1092 QKNIIV
+1092 QKNITV
-1098 YIDLNGNV
+1098 YTDLNGNV
-1106 LDDNN
+1106 LEENN
-1111 DKELPENAP
+1111 NKEIPN
-1120 EFIQNEKYIYTGK
+1120 FIMNGKYVYTGRI
-1133 SETEDGI
+1133 ETVDGI

-1147 VKSEKGKPEI
+1147 VKSEKG
-1157 IDKPEFN
+1157 N
-1164 LNESEIKPEIQPE
+1164 
-1177 KEPKNITVYTDLNGN
+1177 
-1192 VLDDNSNKELPE
+1192 
-1204 NAPKFIQNEKY
+1204 
-1215 IYTGKSETVDGVT
+1215 
-1228 KHIYDEV
+1228 
-1235 KSEKG
+1235 
-1240 KPETTDK
+1240 
-1247 PELEL
+1247 
-1252 PEEALKPE
+1252 
-1260 IQPKKEQKNIVV
+1260 
-1272 YVDLNGNILEESNNK
+1272 
-1287 EVPNFIMNGKY
+1287 
-1298 IYTGRT
+1298 
-1304 ETVDGITKYI
+1304 
-1314 YDEVKSEKGEPE
+1314 PE

-1333 ELPEEALKPE
+1333 ELPEEALKSE
-1343 IQAKKEQKNIIVY
+1343 IQPEKEQKNIIVY

-1421 LEIPEEVL
+1421 LEIPEEIL
-1429 KPEIQPKKEEKN
+1429 KSEIQPEKEKKN

-1458 KELPDEAPNFIEN
+1458 KELPDKAPDFIKNGKYVYTGKVEIEDGIIKYIYDKVISEKGEAGNIDKPELDVPIEALKPETQTEKEQKNIIVYTDLNGNILDNNSDKELPENAPKFIEN

-1492 KVIFEKG
+1492 KVISEKG
-1499 ESETIDKLELELPEE
+1499 EPEIMDKLELELPEE
-1514 ALKPETQ
+1514 ALKSEIQ
-1521 PEKEQKNIIVYVD
+1521 PE
-1534 LNGNVLDDNSNKELP
+1534 
-1549 ENAPKF
+1549 
-1555 IQNENYIYTG
+1555 
-1565 KVEIEDGIT
+1565 
-1574 KYIYDKV
+1574 
-1581 ISEKGESEIME
+1581 
-1592 KLEFELPEEALKAET
+1592 
-1607 QPKKEELKISIFK
+1607 KEELKISIFK

-1664 VDLKK
+1664 VDLKETKNNEGKGDSNNISDLTTIIDK
-1669 EKNNEDKESSN
+1669 EKNNIE
-1680 NVSELTS
+1680 
-1687 IRDKEENNIKDKKD
+1687 DKKD
-1701 LNEELKD
+1701 SNEELNA
-1708 SPKEENHKPEREDK
+1708 SSKEENHNPESENK
-1722 NSNNFNSNP
+1722 NNNNFNSKP
-1731 ESETNNLNNKE
+1731 ESKTNNLNNKE
-1742 NKQEENQNTIDNVN
+1742 NKQEENQNTVDNGN
-1756 SHITKNN
+1756 SHITKNEI
-1763 AKKSSYLKSE
+1763 KKSSYLKSE

-1784 KIEES
+1784 KIDES

-1809 DLHKNENSHKDKE
+1809 DLHKNENPHEDKE
-1822 SHKNEDSAKEE
+1822 SNKNEDSAKEE
-1833 KKQNEQRAAAVVA
+1833 KKQNEQRAAAAVA

>member
-39 VNTDNLKQSDNEILE
+39 VNTDKLKQSDNEILE

-292 ITDGNRKLYPT
+292 ITDGDRKLYPT

-414 NYYLFDENGLMIK
+414 NYYLFNENGLMIK

-519 TLNVSEIDNLGWTN
+519 TLNVSEIDNFGWTN

-685 NEEVIEKNGSDGTR
+685 NEEVIEKNGSEGTR

-780 KGEPEIEF
+780 KGKPEIEF

-878 EYTYTKKEEIK
+878 EYTYTKKEEIR

-895 YYRKNKPVVSYKPK
+895 YYRKNKPVVSSKPK

-922 KEALKTEIQ
+922 KEALKPEIQ

-983 TKYIYSKLKKPLSEK
+983 TKYIYSKLKKTLSEK

-1083 KPETQPEKE
+1083 KPEIQAEKK
-1092 QKNIIV
+1092 QKNIVV
-1098 YIDLNGNV
+1098 YVDLNGNV

-1147 VKSEKGKPEI
+1147 VKSEKGKPE
-1157 IDKPEFN
+1157 
-1164 LNESEIKPEIQPE
+1164 
-1177 KEPKNITVYTDLNGN
+1177 
-1192 VLDDNSNKELPE
+1192 
-1204 NAPKFIQNEKY
+1204 
-1215 IYTGKSETVDGVT
+1215 
-1228 KHIYDEV
+1228 
-1235 KSEKG
+1235 
-1240 KPETTDK
+1240 TTDK
-1247 PELEL
+1247 PEVEL

-1260 IQPKKEQKNIVV
+1260 IQPEKEQKNIVV

-1429 KPEIQPKKEEKN
+1429 KSEIQPEKEKKN

-1458 KELPDEAPNFIEN
+1458 KELPDKAPDFIEN

-1492 KVIFEKG
+1492 KVISEKG
-1499 ESETIDKLELELPEE
+1499 EPENIDKPELDVPIE

-1521 PEKEQKNIIVYVD
+1521 PEKEKKNIIIYTD
-1534 LNGNVLDDNSNKELP
+1534 LNGNILDDNSDKDLP

-1565 KVEIEDGIT
+1565 KVEIENGIT

-1581 ISEKGESEIME
+1581 ISEKGEPEIMD
-1592 KLEFELPEEALKAET
+1592 KLELELPEEALKAEI
-1607 QPKKEELKISIFK
+1607 QPEKEELKISIFK

-1669 EKNNEDKESSN
+1669 EKNNEDKELSN

-1701 LNEELKD
+1701 SNEELKD
-1708 SPKEENHKPEREDK
+1708 SSKEENHNSESEDK
-1722 NSNNFNSNP
+1722 NNNNFSSKP
-1731 ESETNNLNNKE
+1731 ESKTNNLNNKE
-1742 NKQEENQNTIDNVN
+1742 NKQEENQNTVDNDN
-1756 SHITKNN
+1756 SHITKNEI
-1763 AKKSSYLKSE
+1763 KKSSYLKSE

-1809 DLHKNENSHKDKE
+1809 DLHKNENPHEDKE
-1822 SHKNEDSAKEE
+1822 SNKNEGSAKEE
-1833 KKQNEQRAAAVVA
+1833 KKQNEQRAAAAVA
-1846 AVSTAVGTV
+1846 VVSTAVGTV

>member
-1 MSDKKKKRAKEIATI
+1 MSNKKKKRTKEIATI

-27 LMTKNN
+27 LMAKNN

-39 VNTDNLKQSDNEILE
+39 VNADNLKQSDNEILE

-82 NKINPIEIVGNNDF
+82 NKINPIEILGNNDF
-96 DDNMRQ
+96 DNNMRQ

-112 TKWSNYPSVVKIRIM
+112 TKWSNYPSVVKIRVM

-161 WKIKPGDKIYY
+161 WKINPGDKIYY

-178 ENDGWDIPTTGVEYS
+178 KNGGWDTPTTGVEYS

-218 AVIKDIA
+218 SVTKDIA

-232 IQLLYKGADFA
+232 MQLLYKGADFA
-243 EIGGMETLKVGDT
+243 EIGGMENLKVGDT

-268 EKKERILKQP
+268 EKKERILKEP

-292 ITDGNRKLYPT
+292 ITDEDRKLYPT
-303 DVPGGVARWIDSW
+303 DVPEGVARWIDSW

-346 KVIGVLTGSVG
+346 KVIGVLTGSIG

-399 ENQRLVKNQKKLING
+399 ENQKLVKNQKKLING

-442 DTEGNTIKPT
+442 DTEGNTIKST

-478 GTSKESEP
+478 GISKESEP
-486 LSGKVKMGNF
+486 LSGKIKMGNF

-507 NIKIIAQDTNGK
+507 DIKIIAQDINGK

-533 IPEGQHYNIDPEKIN
+533 IPEGQHYNIDPEKIK
-548 VTDNDGEEYYYK
+548 VTDNEGEEYYYK

-586 VTLIFEKRYTKSE
+586 VTLIFEKRYNKYET
-599 KTKEIEP
+599 TKEIDP
-606 EIVYLNSDKLLKGE
+606 EIVYLNTDKLLKGE

-646 NQEKRTIVKA
+646 NQEKQTILKA
-656 TSEIVLKGTADP
+656 TSEIILKGTADP

-685 NEEVIEKNGSDGTR
+685 NEEIIEKNGSDGSK
-699 HPNGKTITEMVRR
+699 HPNGKIITEMVRR

-788 DNSLDEGYEELITR
+788 DNSLDEGYEELVTR
-802 GADGLKKPNGDIIKN
+802 GVDGLKNPNGDIIKK

-829 ILKGSPEIINKQV
+829 ILKGSPETINKQA
-842 KNVILYVDESTNEIL
+842 KNVILYIDENTNEIL

-895 YYRKNKPVVSYKPK
+895 YYRKNKSVVSSKPK
-909 ENLTLEKPELELP
+909 ENLTLEKPEFELP
-922 KEALKTEIQ
+922 EEALKPETQ

-949 LMDNTTENLP
+949 LMDNSTENLP
-959 DTPPKFIKNDE
+959 DSPHKFIKNNE
-970 YEYTGKSEIEDGI
+970 YEYTGKSEIENGI
-983 TKYIYSKLKKPLSEK
+983 TKYIYSKVKRTLSKKIE
-998 IDPEINIKESKRVV
+998 PEINTKESKRVV
-1012 LLVDEDDN
+1012 LLVDEEDN

-1098 YIDLNGNV
+1098 YTDLNGNV

-1120 EFIQNEKYIYTGK
+1120 KFIKNEKY
-1133 SETEDGI
+1133 
-1140 TKHIYDE
+1140 
-1147 VKSEKGKPEI
+1147 V
-1157 IDKPEFN
+1157 
-1164 LNESEIKPEIQPE
+1164 
-1177 KEPKNITVYTDLNGN
+1177 
-1192 VLDDNSNKELPE
+1192 
-1204 NAPKFIQNEKY
+1204 
-1215 IYTGKSETVDGVT
+1215 
-1228 KHIYDEV
+1228 
-1235 KSEKG
+1235 
-1240 KPETTDK
+1240 
-1247 PELEL
+1247 
-1252 PEEALKPE
+1252 
-1260 IQPKKEQKNIVV
+1260 
-1272 YVDLNGNILEESNNK
+1272 
-1287 EVPNFIMNGKY
+1287 
-1298 IYTGRT
+1298 YTGRT
-1304 ETVDGITKYI
+1304 ETVNGITKYI

-1326 ILDKPEL
+1326 AIDKPEL

-1343 IQAKKEQKNIIVY
+1343 TQPEKEQKNIIVYTDSNGNVLDDNNDKELPENAPKFTQNEKYVYTGKTETKDGITKHIYDEVKTEKGETEILNKPELELPEEALKPETQPEKEQKNIIVY

-1391 TSEED
+1391 TSEEN
-1396 GIKKYIFDKIV
+1396 GVKKYIFDKIV

-1429 KPEIQPKKEEKN
+1429 KSEIQPEKEQKN

-1458 KELPDEAPNFIEN
+1458 KELPDEAPDFIEN

-1492 KVIFEKG
+1492 KVISEKG
-1499 ESETIDKLELELPEE
+1499 EPETIDKTELELPEE

-1521 PEKEQKNIIVYVD
+1521 PEKEQKNIIVYTD
-1534 LNGNVLDDNSNKELP
+1534 LNGNILDDNSNKELP
-1549 ENAPKF
+1549 ENTPKF

-1581 ISEKGESEIME
+1581 ISEKGESEIMD
-1592 KLEFELPEEALKAET
+1592 KLELELPEEALKPEI
-1607 QPKKEELKISIFK
+1607 QPEKEELKISIFK

-1664 VDLKK
+1664 VDLKGT
-1669 EKNNEDKESSN
+1669 KNNEDKGASN
-1680 NVSELTS
+1680 NISELTT
-1687 IRDKEENNIKDKKD
+1687 IRDKEKNNIEDKKD
-1701 LNEELKD
+1701 SNEELNN
-1708 SPKEENHKPEREDK
+1708 SSKEENHKFESENK
-1722 NSNNFNSNP
+1722 NSNFNNKS

-1742 NKQEENQNTIDNVN
+1742 NKQEENQNTIDNN
-1756 SHITKNN
+1756 HSSITKNE
-1763 AKKSSYLKSE
+1763 AKKYSYLKSE
-1773 NDVFSPIAPEN
+1773 NDVFSPIAPGN
-1784 KIEES
+1784 KVEES

-1809 DLHKNENSHKDKE
+1809 DLHKNENPHRDKE
-1822 SHKNEDSAKEE
+1822 SNENEDSAKEE
-1833 KKQNEQRAAAVVA
+1833 KKQNEKRAAAAVA

-1862 SNPDKF
+1862 SNSDKF

>member
-1 MSDKKKKRAKEIATI
+1 MSNKKKKRTKEIATI

-27 LMTKNN
+27 LMAKNN

-39 VNTDNLKQSDNEILE
+39 VNADNLKQSDNEILE

-82 NKINPIEIVGNNDF
+82 NKINPIEILGNNDF
-96 DDNMRQ
+96 DNNMRQ
-102 FVHGGLDLKE
+102 FVHGGLDLRE
-112 TKWSNYPSVVKIRIM
+112 TKWSNYPSVVKIRVM

-161 WKIKPGDKIYY
+161 WKINPGDKIYY

-178 ENDGWDIPTTGVEYS
+178 KNGGWDTPTTGVEYS

-218 AVIKDIA
+218 SVTKDIA

-232 IQLLYKGADFA
+232 MQLLYKGADFA
-243 EIGGMETLKVGDT
+243 EIGGMENLKVGDT

-268 EKKERILKQP
+268 EKKERILKEP

-292 ITDGNRKLYPT
+292 ITDENRKLYPT
-303 DVPGGVARWIDSW
+303 DVPEGVARWIDSW

-346 KVIGVLTGSVG
+346 KVIGVLTGSIG

-399 ENQRLVKNQKKLING
+399 ENQKLVKNQKKLING
-414 NYYLFDENGLMIK
+414 NYYLFDENGVMIK

-442 DTEGNTIKPT
+442 DTEGNTIKST

-478 GTSKESEP
+478 GISKESEP
-486 LSGKVKMGNF
+486 LSGKIKMGNF

-507 NIKIIAQDTNGK
+507 DIKIIAQDINGK

-533 IPEGQHYNIDPEKIN
+533 IPEGQHYNIDPEKIK
-548 VTDNDGEEYYYK
+548 VTDNEGEEYYYK

-586 VTLIFEKRYTKSE
+586 VTLIFEKRYNKYET
-599 KTKEIEP
+599 TKEIDP
-606 EIVYLNSDKLLKGE
+606 EIVYLNTDKLLKGE

-646 NQEKRTIVKA
+646 NQEKQTILKA
-656 TSEIVLKGTADP
+656 TSEIILKGTADP

-685 NEEVIEKNGSDGTR
+685 NEEVIEKNGSDGTK

-802 GADGLKKPNGDIIKN
+802 GVDGLKNPNGDIIKN
-817 PIKDKIKKGTKK
+817 PIKDKIKKGTTK
-829 ILKGSPEIINKQV
+829 ILKGSPETINKQV
-842 KNVILYVDESTNEIL
+842 KNVILYVDENTNEIL

-895 YYRKNKPVVSYKPK
+895 YYRKNKPVVSSKPK
-909 ENLTLEKPELELP
+909 ENLTLEKPEFKLP
-922 KEALKTEIQ
+922 EEALKSEIQ
-931 PEKEQKNIVVYM
+931 PEKEQKNITVYM
-943 DLDGNN
+943 DLDGNT

-959 DTPPKFIKNDE
+959 DTPPKFIENDE
-970 YEYTGKSEIEDGI
+970 YEYTGRSEVEDGI
-983 TKYIYSKLKKPLSEK
+983 TKYIYSKVERTLSKKIE
-998 IDPEINIKESKRVV
+998 PEINTKESKRVV

-1020 IIDSIYNEND
+1020 IIDSIYDENN

-1083 KPETQPEKE
+1083 KPEIQPEKE
-1092 QKNIIV
+1092 QKNITV
-1098 YIDLNGNV
+1098 YTDSNGNV
-1106 LDDNN
+1106 LNDNN

-1120 EFIQNEKYIYTGK
+1120 K
-1133 SETEDGI
+1133 
-1140 TKHIYDE
+1140 
-1147 VKSEKGKPEI
+1147 
-1157 IDKPEFN
+1157 
-1164 LNESEIKPEIQPE
+1164 
-1177 KEPKNITVYTDLNGN
+1177 
-1192 VLDDNSNKELPE
+1192 
-1204 NAPKFIQNEKY
+1204 
-1215 IYTGKSETVDGVT
+1215 
-1228 KHIYDEV
+1228 
-1235 KSEKG
+1235 
-1240 KPETTDK
+1240 
-1247 PELEL
+1247 
-1252 PEEALKPE
+1252 
-1260 IQPKKEQKNIVV
+1260 
-1272 YVDLNGNILEESNNK
+1272 
-1287 EVPNFIMNGKY
+1287 
-1298 IYTGRT
+1298 
-1304 ETVDGITKYI
+1304 
-1314 YDEVKSEKGEPE
+1314 
-1326 ILDKPEL
+1326 
-1333 ELPEEALKPE
+1333 
-1343 IQAKKEQKNIIVY
+1343 
-1356 TDLNGNVLSDNIKN
+1356 
-1370 KEISDNIPNK
+1370 
-1380 ILNDTYIYTGL
+1380 
-1391 TSEED
+1391 
-1396 GIKKYIFDKIV
+1396 
-1407 FEKPS
+1407 
-1412 ETLINDFPK
+1412 
-1421 LEIPEEVL
+1421 
-1429 KPEIQPKKEEKN
+1429 
-1441 ITVYTDLNG
+1441 
-1450 NVLDDNSN
+1450 
-1458 KELPDEAPNFIEN
+1458 FIEN

-1492 KVIFEKG
+1492 KVISEKG
-1499 ESETIDKLELELPEE
+1499 EPEIMDKLELELPEE
-1514 ALKPETQ
+1514 ALKSEIQ
-1521 PEKEQKNIIVYVD
+1521 PE
-1534 LNGNVLDDNSNKELP
+1534 
-1549 ENAPKF
+1549 
-1555 IQNENYIYTG
+1555 
-1565 KVEIEDGIT
+1565 
-1574 KYIYDKV
+1574 
-1581 ISEKGESEIME
+1581 
-1592 KLEFELPEEALKAET
+1592 
-1607 QPKKEELKISIFK
+1607 KEELKISIFK

-1664 VDLKK
+1664 VDLKETKNNEGKGDSNNISDLTTIIDK
-1669 EKNNEDKESSN
+1669 EKNNIE
-1680 NVSELTS
+1680 
-1687 IRDKEENNIKDKKD
+1687 DKKD
-1701 LNEELKD
+1701 SNEELND
-1708 SPKEENHKPEREDK
+1708 SSKEENHNPESENK
-1722 NSNNFNSNP
+1722 NNNNFNSKP
-1731 ESETNNLNNKE
+1731 ESKTNNLNNKE
-1742 NKQEENQNTIDNVN
+1742 NKQEENQNTVDNGN
-1756 SHITKNN
+1756 SHITKNEI
-1763 AKKSSYLKSE
+1763 KKSSYLKSE

-1784 KIEES
+1784 KIDES

-1809 DLHKNENSHKDKE
+1809 DLNKNENPHRDKE
-1822 SHKNEDSAKEE
+1822 SDKNEDSAKEE
-1833 KKQNEQRAAAVVA
+1833 KKQNEQRAAAAVA

>member
-1 MSDKKKKRAKEIATI
+1 MSDKKRKRTKEIATI
-16 GATGLVLGASI
+16 GVTGLVLGASI
-27 LMTKNN
+27 LMNKNN

-225 MLKVPTP
+225 MLKVSTP

-292 ITDGNRKLYPT
+292 ITDGDRKLYPT

-586 VTLIFEKRYTKSE
+586 VTLIFEKRYTKYE

-788 DNSLDEGYEELITR
+788 DNSLDEGYEELVTR

-895 YYRKNKPVVSYKPK
+895 YYRKNKPVVSSKPK

-922 KEALKTEIQ
+922 KEALKPEIQ

-959 DTPPKFIKNDE
+959 DRPPKFIKNDE

-983 TKYIYSKLKKPLSEK
+983 TKYIYSKLKKTLSEK

-1083 KPETQPEKE
+1083 KPEIQAEKE
-1092 QKNIIV
+1092 QKNITV
-1098 YIDLNGNV
+1098 YVDLNGNV
-1106 LDDNN
+1106 LEENN
-1111 DKELPENAP
+1111 NKEIPD
-1120 EFIQNEKYIYTGK
+1120 FIMNGKYIYTGK
-1133 SETEDGI
+1133 TETVDGI

-1147 VKSEKGKPEI
+1147 VK
-1157 IDKPEFN
+1157 
-1164 LNESEIKPEIQPE
+1164 
-1177 KEPKNITVYTDLNGN
+1177 T
-1192 VLDDNSNKELPE
+1192 
-1204 NAPKFIQNEKY
+1204 
-1215 IYTGKSETVDGVT
+1215 
-1228 KHIYDEV
+1228 
-1235 KSEKG
+1235 
-1240 KPETTDK
+1240 
-1247 PELEL
+1247 
-1252 PEEALKPE
+1252 
-1260 IQPKKEQKNIVV
+1260 
-1272 YVDLNGNILEESNNK
+1272 
-1287 EVPNFIMNGKY
+1287 
-1298 IYTGRT
+1298 
-1304 ETVDGITKYI
+1304 
-1314 YDEVKSEKGEPE
+1314 EKGEPE
-1326 ILDKPEL
+1326 ILNKPEL

-1343 IQAKKEQKNIIVY
+1343 IQAEKEQKNIIVY

-1391 TSEED
+1391 TSEEN

-1412 ETLINDFPK
+1412 ETLVNDFPT

-1429 KPEIQPKKEEKN
+1429 KSEIQPEKEQKN

-1450 NVLDDNSN
+1450 NILDDNSN
-1458 KELPDEAPNFIEN
+1458 KELPDKAPDFIEN
-1471 GKYVYTGKVE
+1471 GKYVYTGKVK

-1492 KVIFEKG
+1492 KVISEKG
-1499 ESETIDKLELELPEE
+1499 KPETIDKAEFELPEE

-1521 PEKEQKNIIVYVD
+1521 PEKEQKNIIVYTD
-1534 LNGNVLDDNSNKELP
+1534 LNGNILDDNSDKDLP

-1555 IQNENYIYTG
+1555 IQNENYVYTG

-1607 QPKKEELKISIFK
+1607 QPEKEELKISIFK

-1680 NVSELTS
+1680 NVSELNS

-1708 SPKEENHKPEREDK
+1708 SSKEENHKPEREDK

-1773 NDVFSPIAPEN
+1773 NDVFSPIEPEN

-1809 DLHKNENSHKDKE
+1809 DLHKNENPHEDKE
-1822 SHKNEDSAKEE
+1822 SHKNEDLAKEE
-1833 KKQNEQRAAAVVA
+1833 KKQNEQRAAAAVA

>member
-1 MSDKKKKRAKEIATI
+1 MSDKKKNRAKEIATI
-16 GATGLVLGASI
+16 GVTGLVLGTSI

-96 DDNMRQ
+96 DNNMRQ

-292 ITDGNRKLYPT
+292 ITDGDRKLYPT

-560 SSLNP
+560 SSLNQ

-775 PITIP
+775 PIKIP

-895 YYRKNKPVVSYKPK
+895 YYRKNKPVVSSKPK

-922 KEALKTEIQ
+922 KEALKPEIQ

-983 TKYIYSKLKKPLSEK
+983 TKYIYSKLKKTLSEK

-1083 KPETQPEKE
+1083 KPEIQPKKE
-1092 QKNIIV
+1092 QKNIVV
-1098 YIDLNGNV
+1098 YVDLNGNV

-1177 KEPKNITVYTDLNGN
+1177 KEQKNITVYVDLNGN

-1215 IYTGKSETVDGVT
+1215 VYTGRTETVDGIT

-1260 IQPKKEQKNIVV
+1260 IQP
-1272 YVDLNGNILEESNNK
+1272 
-1287 EVPNFIMNGKY
+1287 
-1298 IYTGRT
+1298 
-1304 ETVDGITKYI
+1304 
-1314 YDEVKSEKGEPE
+1314 
-1326 ILDKPEL
+1326 
-1333 ELPEEALKPE
+1333 
-1343 IQAKKEQKNIIVY
+1343 
-1356 TDLNGNVLSDNIKN
+1356 
-1370 KEISDNIPNK
+1370 
-1380 ILNDTYIYTGL
+1380 
-1391 TSEED
+1391 
-1396 GIKKYIFDKIV
+1396 
-1407 FEKPS
+1407 
-1412 ETLINDFPK
+1412 
-1421 LEIPEEVL
+1421 
-1429 KPEIQPKKEEKN
+1429 
-1441 ITVYTDLNG
+1441 
-1450 NVLDDNSN
+1450 
-1458 KELPDEAPNFIEN
+1458 
-1471 GKYVYTGKVE
+1471 
-1481 IEDGITKYIYD
+1481 
-1492 KVIFEKG
+1492 
-1499 ESETIDKLELELPEE
+1499 
-1514 ALKPETQ
+1514 
-1521 PEKEQKNIIVYVD
+1521 EKEQKNIIVYVD
-1534 LNGNVLDDNSNKELP
+1534 LNGNLLDDNSDKDLP

-1607 QPKKEELKISIFK
+1607 QPEKEELKISIFK

-1701 LNEELKD
+1701 SNEELKD
-1708 SPKEENHKPEREDK
+1708 SSKEENHNSESEDK
-1722 NSNNFNSNP
+1722 NNNNFSSKP
-1731 ESETNNLNNKE
+1731 ESKTNNLNNKE
-1742 NKQEENQNTIDNVN
+1742 NKQEENQNTVDNDN
-1756 SHITKNN
+1756 SHITKNEI
-1763 AKKSSYLKSE
+1763 KKSSYLKSE

-1809 DLHKNENSHKDKE
+1809 DLHKNENPHEDKE

-1833 KKQNEQRAAAVVA
+1833 KKQNEQRAAAAVA

>member
-1 MSDKKKKRAKEIATI
+1 MSDKKRKRTKEIATI

-27 LMTKNN
+27 LMNKNN

-39 VNTDNLKQSDNEILE
+39 VNTDKLKQSDNEILE

-292 ITDGNRKLYPT
+292 ITDGDRKLYPT

-519 TLNVSEIDNLGWTN
+519 TLNVSEIDNFGWTN

-586 VTLIFEKRYTKSE
+586 VTLIFEKRYTKYE

-780 KGEPEIEF
+780 KGKPEIEF

-878 EYTYTKKEEIK
+878 EYTYTKKEEIR

-895 YYRKNKPVVSYKPK
+895 YYRKNKPVVSSNPK

-922 KEALKTEIQ
+922 KEALKPEIQ

-983 TKYIYSKLKKPLSEK
+983 TKYIYSKLKKTLSEK

-1083 KPETQPEKE
+1083 KPEIQPEKE
-1092 QKNIIV
+1092 QKNIVV
-1098 YIDLNGNV
+1098 YVDLNGNV

-1147 VKSEKGKPEI
+1147 VKSEKGKPE
-1157 IDKPEFN
+1157 
-1164 LNESEIKPEIQPE
+1164 
-1177 KEPKNITVYTDLNGN
+1177 
-1192 VLDDNSNKELPE
+1192 
-1204 NAPKFIQNEKY
+1204 
-1215 IYTGKSETVDGVT
+1215 
-1228 KHIYDEV
+1228 
-1235 KSEKG
+1235 
-1240 KPETTDK
+1240 TTDK

-1260 IQPKKEQKNIVV
+1260 IQPEKEQKNIVV

-1429 KPEIQPKKEEKN
+1429 KSEIQPEKEKKN

-1458 KELPDEAPNFIEN
+1458 KELPDKAPDFIEN

-1492 KVIFEKG
+1492 KVISEKG
-1499 ESETIDKLELELPEE
+1499 EPENIDKPELDVPIE

-1521 PEKEQKNIIVYVD
+1521 PEKEKKNIIIYTD
-1534 LNGNVLDDNSNKELP
+1534 LNGNILDDNSDKDLP

-1565 KVEIEDGIT
+1565 KVEIENGIT

-1581 ISEKGESEIME
+1581 ISEKGKPEIMD
-1592 KLEFELPEEALKAET
+1592 KLELELPEEALKAEI
-1607 QPKKEELKISIFK
+1607 QPEKEELKISIFK

-1669 EKNNEDKESSN
+1669 EKNNEDKELSN

-1701 LNEELKD
+1701 SNEELKD
-1708 SPKEENHKPEREDK
+1708 SSKEENHNSESEDK
-1722 NSNNFNSNP
+1722 NNNNFSSKP
-1731 ESETNNLNNKE
+1731 ESKTNNLNNKE
-1742 NKQEENQNTIDNVN
+1742 NKQEENQNTVDNDN
-1756 SHITKNN
+1756 SHITKNEI
-1763 AKKSSYLKSE
+1763 KKSSYLKSE

-1809 DLHKNENSHKDKE
+1809 DLHKNENPHEDKE
-1822 SHKNEDSAKEE
+1822 SNKNEGSAKEE
-1833 KKQNEQRAAAVVA
+1833 KKQNEQRAAAAVA

>member
-292 ITDGNRKLYPT
+292 ITDGDRKLYPT

-586 VTLIFEKRYTKSE
+586 VTLIFEKRYTKYE

-656 TSEIVLKGTADP
+656 TSEIVLKGTAEP

-829 ILKGSPEIINKQV
+829 ILKGSLEIINKQV

-878 EYTYTKKEEIK
+878 EYTYTKKEEIR

-895 YYRKNKPVVSYKPK
+895 YYRKNKPVVSSKPK

-922 KEALKTEIQ
+922 KEALKPEIQ

-983 TKYIYSKLKKPLSEK
+983 TKYIYSKLKKTLSEK

-1083 KPETQPEKE
+1083 KPEIQAEKK
-1092 QKNIIV
+1092 QKNIVV
-1098 YIDLNGNV
+1098 YVDLNGNV

-1177 KEPKNITVYTDLNGN
+1177 KEK
-1192 VLDDNSNKELPE
+1192 
-1204 NAPKFIQNEKY
+1204 
-1215 IYTGKSETVDGVT
+1215 
-1228 KHIYDEV
+1228 
-1235 KSEKG
+1235 
-1240 KPETTDK
+1240 
-1247 PELEL
+1247 
-1252 PEEALKPE
+1252 
-1260 IQPKKEQKNIVV
+1260 
-1272 YVDLNGNILEESNNK
+1272 
-1287 EVPNFIMNGKY
+1287 
-1298 IYTGRT
+1298 
-1304 ETVDGITKYI
+1304 
-1314 YDEVKSEKGEPE
+1314 
-1326 ILDKPEL
+1326 
-1333 ELPEEALKPE
+1333 
-1343 IQAKKEQKNIIVY
+1343 
-1356 TDLNGNVLSDNIKN
+1356 
-1370 KEISDNIPNK
+1370 
-1380 ILNDTYIYTGL
+1380 
-1391 TSEED
+1391 
-1396 GIKKYIFDKIV
+1396 
-1407 FEKPS
+1407 
-1412 ETLINDFPK
+1412 
-1421 LEIPEEVL
+1421 
-1429 KPEIQPKKEEKN
+1429 KN

-1458 KELPDEAPNFIEN
+1458 KELPDKAPDFIEN

-1492 KVIFEKG
+1492 KVISEKG
-1499 ESETIDKLELELPEE
+1499 EPENIDKPELDVPIE

-1521 PEKEQKNIIVYVD
+1521 PEKEKKNIIIYTD
-1534 LNGNVLDDNSNKELP
+1534 LNGNILDDNSDKDLP

-1565 KVEIEDGIT
+1565 KVEIENGIT

-1581 ISEKGESEIME
+1581 ISEKGEPEIMD
-1592 KLEFELPEEALKAET
+1592 KLELELPEEALKAEI
-1607 QPKKEELKISIFK
+1607 QPEKEELKISIFK

-1669 EKNNEDKESSN
+1669 EKNNEDKEPSN

-1701 LNEELKD
+1701 SNEELKD
-1708 SPKEENHKPEREDK
+1708 SSKEENHNSESEDK
-1722 NSNNFNSNP
+1722 NNNNFSSKP
-1731 ESETNNLNNKE
+1731 ESKTNNLNNKE
-1742 NKQEENQNTIDNVN
+1742 NKQEENQNTVDNDN
-1756 SHITKNN
+1756 SHITKNEI
-1763 AKKSSYLKSE
+1763 KKSSYLKSE

-1809 DLHKNENSHKDKE
+1809 DLHKNENPHEDKE
-1822 SHKNEDSAKEE
+1822 SNKNEDSAKEE
-1833 KKQNEQRAAAVVA
+1833 KKQNEQRAAAAVA

>member
-1 MSDKKKKRAKEIATI
+1 MSNKKKKRTKEIATI

-27 LMTKNN
+27 LMAKNN

-39 VNTDNLKQSDNEILE
+39 VNADNLKQSDNEILE

-82 NKINPIEIVGNNDF
+82 NKINPIEILGNNDF
-96 DDNMRQ
+96 DNNMRQ

-112 TKWSNYPSVVKIRIM
+112 TKWSNYPSVVKIRVM

-161 WKIKPGDKIYY
+161 WKINPGDKIYY

-178 ENDGWDIPTTGVEYS
+178 KNGGWDTPTTGVEYS

-218 AVIKDIA
+218 SVTKDIA

-232 IQLLYKGADFA
+232 MQLLYKGADFA
-243 EIGGMETLKVGDT
+243 EIGGMENLKVGDT

-268 EKKERILKQP
+268 EKKERILKEP

-292 ITDGNRKLYPT
+292 ITDEDRKLYPT
-303 DVPGGVARWIDSW
+303 DVPEGVARWIDSW

-346 KVIGVLTGSVG
+346 KVIGVLTGSIG

-399 ENQRLVKNQKKLING
+399 ENQKLVKNQKKLING

-442 DTEGNTIKPT
+442 DTEGNTIKST

-478 GTSKESEP
+478 GISKESEP
-486 LSGKVKMGNF
+486 LSGKIKMGNF

-507 NIKIIAQDTNGK
+507 DIKIIAQDINGK

-533 IPEGQHYNIDPEKIN
+533 IPEGQHYNIDPEKIK
-548 VTDNDGEEYYYK
+548 VTDNEGEEYYYK

-586 VTLIFEKRYTKSE
+586 VTLIFEKRYNKYET
-599 KTKEIEP
+599 TKEIDP
-606 EIVYLNSDKLLKGE
+606 EIVYLNTDKLLKGE

-646 NQEKRTIVKA
+646 NQEKQTILKA
-656 TSEIVLKGTADP
+656 TSEIILKGTADP

-685 NEEVIEKNGSDGTR
+685 NEEIIEKNGSDGSK
-699 HPNGKTITEMVRR
+699 HPNGKIITEMVRR

-895 YYRKNKPVVSYKPK
+895 YYRKNKPVVSSKPK
-909 ENLTLEKPELELP
+909 ENLTLEKPEFKLP
-922 KEALKTEIQ
+922 EEALKSEIQ
-931 PEKEQKNIVVYM
+931 PEKEQKNITVYM
-943 DLDGNN
+943 DLDGNT

-970 YEYTGKSEIEDGI
+970 YEYTGRSEVEDGI
-983 TKYIYSKLKKPLSEK
+983 TKYIYSKVERTLSKKIE
-998 IDPEINIKESKRVV
+998 PEINTKESKRVV

-1020 IIDSIYNEND
+1020 IIDSIYDENN

-1083 KPETQPEKE
+1083 KPEIQPEKE
-1092 QKNIIV
+1092 QKNITV
-1098 YIDLNGNV
+1098 YTDLNGNV
-1106 LDDNN
+1106 LEENN
-1111 DKELPENAP
+1111 NKEIPN
-1120 EFIQNEKYIYTGK
+1120 FIMNGKYVYTGRI
-1133 SETEDGI
+1133 ETVDGI

-1147 VKSEKGKPEI
+1147 VKSEKG
-1157 IDKPEFN
+1157 N
-1164 LNESEIKPEIQPE
+1164 
-1177 KEPKNITVYTDLNGN
+1177 
-1192 VLDDNSNKELPE
+1192 
-1204 NAPKFIQNEKY
+1204 
-1215 IYTGKSETVDGVT
+1215 
-1228 KHIYDEV
+1228 
-1235 KSEKG
+1235 
-1240 KPETTDK
+1240 
-1247 PELEL
+1247 
-1252 PEEALKPE
+1252 
-1260 IQPKKEQKNIVV
+1260 
-1272 YVDLNGNILEESNNK
+1272 
-1287 EVPNFIMNGKY
+1287 
-1298 IYTGRT
+1298 
-1304 ETVDGITKYI
+1304 
-1314 YDEVKSEKGEPE
+1314 PE

-1333 ELPEEALKPE
+1333 ELPEEALKSE
-1343 IQAKKEQKNIIVY
+1343 IQPEKEQKNIIVY

-1421 LEIPEEVL
+1421 LEIPEEIL
-1429 KPEIQPKKEEKN
+1429 KSEIQPEKEKKN

-1450 NVLDDNSN
+1450 NVLDDNGN
-1458 KELPDEAPNFIEN
+1458 KELPDKAPDFIKNGKYVYTGKVEIEDGIIKYIYDKVISEKGEAGNIDKPELDVPIEALKPETQTEKEQKNIIVYTDLNGNILDNNSDKELPENAPKFIEN

-1492 KVIFEKG
+1492 KVISEKG
-1499 ESETIDKLELELPEE
+1499 EPEIMDKLELELPEE
-1514 ALKPETQ
+1514 ALKSEIQ
-1521 PEKEQKNIIVYVD
+1521 PE
-1534 LNGNVLDDNSNKELP
+1534 
-1549 ENAPKF
+1549 
-1555 IQNENYIYTG
+1555 
-1565 KVEIEDGIT
+1565 
-1574 KYIYDKV
+1574 
-1581 ISEKGESEIME
+1581 
-1592 KLEFELPEEALKAET
+1592 
-1607 QPKKEELKISIFK
+1607 KEELKISIFK

-1664 VDLKK
+1664 VDLKETKNNEGKGDSNNISDLTTIIDK
-1669 EKNNEDKESSN
+1669 EKNNIE
-1680 NVSELTS
+1680 
-1687 IRDKEENNIKDKKD
+1687 DKKD
-1701 LNEELKD
+1701 SNEELNA
-1708 SPKEENHKPEREDK
+1708 SSKEENHNPESENK
-1722 NSNNFNSNP
+1722 NNNNFNSKP
-1731 ESETNNLNNKE
+1731 ESKTNNLNNKE
-1742 NKQEENQNTIDNVN
+1742 NKQEENQNTVDNGN
-1756 SHITKNN
+1756 SHITKNEI
-1763 AKKSSYLKSE
+1763 KKSSYLKSE

-1784 KIEES
+1784 KIDES

-1809 DLHKNENSHKDKE
+1809 DLHKNENPHEDKE
-1822 SHKNEDSAKEE
+1822 SNKNEDSAKEE
-1833 KKQNEQRAAAVVA
+1833 KKQNEQRAAAAVA

>member
-1 MSDKKKKRAKEIATI
+1 MSKRKKRTKEIATI

-27 LMTKNN
+27 LMSKNN
-33 EVLADE
+33 EVLANE
-39 VNTDNLKQSDNEILE
+39 VDSNNFKQTDNEILG

-67 AKIIDEVEFK
+67 AKIIDEVKFK

-82 NKINPIEIVGNNDF
+82 NKINPIEIVGDNDF
-96 DDNMRQ
+96 DNNMRQ

-127 NKEGN
+127 NKDNN
-132 KWISAGSGVFVGSK
+132 KWISAGSGVFIGSK
-146 SILSAGHVFRNNDGT
+146 SILSAGHIFRNNDGT

-193 VTVPENINEIL
+193 VTVPENINDIL

-209 NEKGETEYS
+209 NENGETEYS

-225 MLKVPTP
+225 MLKVPIP

-243 EIGGMETLKVGDT
+243 EIGGMENLKVGDT

-261 YPAPDSR
+261 YPAPDHR

-278 IRGVLYESSGKVKG
+278 IRGVLYDSSGKIKG
-292 ITDGNRKLYPT
+292 ITDGDRKLYPK
-303 DVPGGVARWIDSW
+303 DVPVGVARWIDSW

-331 TSGGSSGAGVFNSEG
+331 SSGGSSGAGVFNSDG
-346 KVIGVLTGSVG
+346 KVIGVLTGSIG
-357 EYGQFDWNMATMLNK
+357 EYGQFDWNMATLLNK

-399 ENQRLVKNQKKLING
+399 ENQRIIKNQKKLING
-414 NYYLFDENGLMIK
+414 NYYLFDENGIMIK
-427 DLGKPAEANLYVNYL
+427 DLGKPSEANLYVNYL
-442 DTEGNTIKPT
+442 DTEGNTIKTT

-457 NVIEGTEY
+457 NVVEGTEY
-465 NFKPI
+465 NFKPV

-507 NIKIIAQDTNGK
+507 NIKIIAQDTNGNI
-519 TLNVSEIDNLGWTN
+519 LNVSEVDNLGWTN
-533 IPEGQHYNIDPEKIN
+533 IPEGQHYNIDPEKLN
-548 VTDNDGEEYYYK
+548 VTDNNGEEYYYK

-571 SDKDTSGKISTNSNT
+571 SDKDTSGKISKNSNT
-586 VTLIFEKRYTKSE
+586 VTLIFEKRYSKYETPK
-599 KTKEIEP
+599 KIEP

-620 TLTQLKGHPGKELII
+620 TLIQLKGHPGKELII

-646 NQEKRTIVKA
+646 NTGKKVIVKA
-656 TSEIVLKGTADP
+656 TSEIILKGTADP

-676 YIHDDKLLE
+676 YINDDTLLKG
-685 NEEVIEKNGSDGTR
+685 EEIIEKNGSDGTR
-699 HPNGKTITEMVRR
+699 HPNGKTIKEMVKR

-724 DFDTIYKDS
+724 DFDTIYNDS
-733 EDILEGDPDVVI
+733 EDILEGDPDIIV
-745 EEGEKGLLHPNGKDI
+745 EKGEKGLLHPNGKDI

-788 DNSLDEGYEELITR
+788 DNSLDEGYEELVTR
-802 GADGLKKPNGDIIKN
+802 GEDGLKKPNGDIIKN
-817 PIKDKIKKGTKK
+817 PVKDKIKKGTKK
-829 ILKGSPEIINKQV
+829 ILKGSPETINKPI
-842 KNVILYVDESTNEIL
+842 KNIVLYVDENTNEVL

-872 VFLNNR
+872 VFLNDK
-878 EYTYTKKEEIK
+878 EYIYTKKEEIK

-895 YYRKNKPVVSYKPK
+895 YYRKNKTIISSKLK
-909 ENLTLEKPELELP
+909 ENLTVDKPEVELP
-922 KEALKTEIQ
+922 EEVLKSEIQ
-931 PEKEQKNIVVYM
+931 PEKEQKNIVLYT
-943 DLDGNN
+943 DLDGNVLEDYTN
-949 LMDNTTENLP
+949 KELP
-959 DTPPKFIKNDE
+959 KEAPKFIQNEE
-970 YEYTGKSEIEDGI
+970 YEYTGKSEVLDGI
-983 TKYIYSKLKKPLSEK
+983 TKYIYSKKKKILSSK
-998 IDPEINIKESKRVV
+998 IEPEINMKESKKVF

-1020 IIDSIYNEND
+1020 IIDSIHNEGD

-1040 KYIYTGLFKEEDN
+1040 KYIYTGLVKEEDN

-1059 KKLEE
+1059 KKLDE
-1064 EVKNLTIDKPELE
+1064 EVKNL
-1077 LPEEAL
+1077 
-1083 KPETQPEKE
+1083 
-1092 QKNIIV
+1092 
-1098 YIDLNGNV
+1098 
-1106 LDDNN
+1106 
-1111 DKELPENAP
+1111 
-1120 EFIQNEKYIYTGK
+1120 
-1133 SETEDGI
+1133 
-1140 TKHIYDE
+1140 
-1147 VKSEKGKPEI
+1147 
-1157 IDKPEFN
+1157 
-1164 LNESEIKPEIQPE
+1164 
-1177 KEPKNITVYTDLNGN
+1177 
-1192 VLDDNSNKELPE
+1192 
-1204 NAPKFIQNEKY
+1204 
-1215 IYTGKSETVDGVT
+1215 
-1228 KHIYDEV
+1228 
-1235 KSEKG
+1235 
-1240 KPETTDK
+1240 TTDK

-1260 IQPKKEQKNIVV
+1260 IQ
-1272 YVDLNGNILEESNNK
+1272 
-1287 EVPNFIMNGKY
+1287 
-1298 IYTGRT
+1298 
-1304 ETVDGITKYI
+1304 
-1314 YDEVKSEKGEPE
+1314 SEKG
-1326 ILDKPEL
+1326 
-1333 ELPEEALKPE
+1333 
-1343 IQAKKEQKNIIVY
+1343 QKNIIVY
-1356 TDLNGNVLSDNIKN
+1356 TDLDGNVLTDNTIN
-1370 KEISDNIPNK
+1370 KEISDDVPNK
-1380 ILNDTYIYTGL
+1380 ILNDKYIYTGL
-1391 TSEED
+1391 TTEED
-1396 GIKKYIFDKIV
+1396 GIKKYIFDKIIS
-1407 FEKPS
+1407 EKPS

-1421 LEIPEEVL
+1421 LEIPLEVL
-1429 KPEIQPKKEEKN
+1429 KPEIQSEKEKKN

-1450 NVLDDNSN
+1450 NVLDDNTN
-1458 KELPDEAPNFIEN
+1458 KDLPDKAPDFIEN
-1471 GKYVYTGKVE
+1471 GKYIYTGKVE

-1492 KVIFEKG
+1492 KVISEKG
-1499 ESETIDKLELELPEE
+1499 PSETTDKPGLELPEE
-1514 ALKPETQ
+1514 ALKPEIQ
-1521 PEKEQKNIIVYVD
+1521 PEKDNKNIIVYSD
-1534 LNGNVLDDNSNKELP
+1534 LNGNILEDNSNKDLP

-1581 ISEKGESEIME
+1581 ISEKGPSETTD
-1592 KLEFELPEEALKAET
+1592 KPGLELPEEALKPEI
-1607 QPKKEELKISIFK
+1607 QLEKEELKISIFK

-1635 VNNKIETLKNEGYE
+1635 LNKKIETLKNEGYE
-1649 LIKEPELING
+1649 IIKEPELING

-1664 VDLKK
+1664 VDLK
-1669 EKNNEDKESSN
+1669 ERTDNENKDIKN
-1680 NVSELTS
+1680 NVSGSTT
-1687 IRDKEENNIKDKKD
+1687 IKDKEKD
-1701 LNEELKD
+1701 NIGNKKDSNEELNI
-1708 SPKEENHKPEREDK
+1708 SQKEENHKLEKEDRNK
-1722 NSNNFNSNP
+1722 NSNIFNSNN
-1731 ESETNNLNNKE
+1731 ESKTG
-1742 NKQEENQNTIDNVN
+1742 NKQEENQNTINNDN
-1756 SHITKNN
+1756 SITKNE

-1773 NDVFSPIAPEN
+1773 NDVFSPIVSEN

-1809 DLHKNENSHKDKE
+1809 DLHKNENPHEDKE
-1822 SHKNEDSAKEE
+1822 SDKNGDSSKEG
-1833 KKQNEQRAAAVVA
+1833 KKQNEQRATAAVA
-1846 AVSTAVGTV
+1846 AVSTAIGTV

>member
-1 MSDKKKKRAKEIATI
+1 MSNKKKKRTKEIATI

-27 LMTKNN
+27 LMAKNN

-39 VNTDNLKQSDNEILE
+39 VNADNLKQSDNEILE

-82 NKINPIEIVGNNDF
+82 NKINPIEILGNNDF
-96 DDNMRQ
+96 DNNMRQ

-112 TKWSNYPSVVKIRIM
+112 TKWSNYPSVVKIRVM

-161 WKIKPGDKIYY
+161 WKINPGDKIYY

-178 ENDGWDIPTTGVEYS
+178 KNGGWDTPTTGVEYS

-218 AVIKDIA
+218 SVTKDIA

-232 IQLLYKGADFA
+232 MQLLYKGADFA
-243 EIGGMETLKVGDT
+243 EIGGMENLKVGDT

-268 EKKERILKQP
+268 EKKERILKEP

-292 ITDGNRKLYPT
+292 ITDEDRKLYPT
-303 DVPGGVARWIDSW
+303 DVPEGVARWIDSW

-346 KVIGVLTGSVG
+346 KVIGVLTGSIG

-399 ENQRLVKNQKKLING
+399 ENQKLVKNQKKLING

-442 DTEGNTIKPT
+442 DTEGNTIKST

-478 GTSKESEP
+478 GISKESEP
-486 LSGKVKMGNF
+486 LSGKIKMGNF

-507 NIKIIAQDTNGK
+507 DIKIIAQDINGK

-533 IPEGQHYNIDPEKIN
+533 IPEGQHYNIDPEKIK
-548 VTDNDGEEYYYK
+548 VTDNEGEEYYYK

-586 VTLIFEKRYTKSE
+586 VTLIFEKRYNKYET
-599 KTKEIEP
+599 TKEIDP
-606 EIVYLNSDKLLKGE
+606 EIVYLNTDKLLKGE

-646 NQEKRTIVKA
+646 NQEKQTILKA
-656 TSEIVLKGTADP
+656 TSEIILKGTADP
-668 IKIPMETS
+668 IKIPMGTS

-685 NEEVIEKNGSDGTR
+685 NEEIIEKNGSDGSK
-699 HPNGKTITEMVRR
+699 HPNGKIITEMVRR

-895 YYRKNKPVVSYKPK
+895 YYRKNKPVVSSKPK

-922 KEALKTEIQ
+922 KEVLKPEIQ

-983 TKYIYSKLKKPLSEK
+983 TKYIYSKLKKTLSEK
-998 IDPEINIKESKRVV
+998 IDPEVNIKESKRVV

-1083 KPETQPEKE
+1083 KPE
-1092 QKNIIV
+1092 
-1098 YIDLNGNV
+1098 
-1106 LDDNN
+1106 
-1111 DKELPENAP
+1111 
-1120 EFIQNEKYIYTGK
+1120 IQAE
-1133 SETEDGI
+1133 
-1140 TKHIYDE
+1140 
-1147 VKSEKGKPEI
+1147 
-1157 IDKPEFN
+1157 
-1164 LNESEIKPEIQPE
+1164 
-1177 KEPKNITVYTDLNGN
+1177 
-1192 VLDDNSNKELPE
+1192 
-1204 NAPKFIQNEKY
+1204 
-1215 IYTGKSETVDGVT
+1215 
-1228 KHIYDEV
+1228 
-1235 KSEKG
+1235 
-1240 KPETTDK
+1240 
-1247 PELEL
+1247 
-1252 PEEALKPE
+1252 
-1260 IQPKKEQKNIVV
+1260 KEQKNIVV

-1304 ETVDGITKYI
+1304 ETEDGITKYI

-1343 IQAKKEQKNIIVY
+1343 IQAKKGQKNIIVY
-1356 TDLNGNVLSDNIKN
+1356 IDLNGNVLSDNIKN

-1429 KPEIQPKKEEKN
+1429 KPEIQPEKEQKN

-1450 NVLDDNSN
+1450 NVLDDNN
-1458 KELPDEAPNFIEN
+1458 DKELPDEAPNFIEN

-1492 KVIFEKG
+1492 KVIFEKD
-1499 ESETIDKLELELPEE
+1499 ESETIDKPELELPEE

-1521 PEKEQKNIIVYVD
+1521 SEKEQKNIIVYVD
-1534 LNGNVLDDNSNKELP
+1534 LNGNLLDDNSDKDLP

-1607 QPKKEELKISIFK
+1607 QPEKEELKISIFK

-1701 LNEELKD
+1701 SNEELKD
-1708 SPKEENHKPEREDK
+1708 SSKEENHNSESEDK
-1722 NSNNFNSNP
+1722 NNNNFSSKP
-1731 ESETNNLNNKE
+1731 ESKTNNLNNKE
-1742 NKQEENQNTIDNVN
+1742 NKQEENQNTVDNDN
-1756 SHITKNN
+1756 SHITKNEI
-1763 AKKSSYLKSE
+1763 KRSSYLKSE

-1809 DLHKNENSHKDKE
+1809 DLHKNENPHEDKE
-1822 SHKNEDSAKEE
+1822 SNKNEDSAKEE
-1833 KKQNEQRAAAVVA
+1833 KKQNEQRAAAAVA

>member
-39 VNTDNLKQSDNEILE
+39 VNTDKLKQSDNEILE

-292 ITDGNRKLYPT
+292 ITDGDRKLYPT

-414 NYYLFDENGLMIK
+414 NYYLFNENGLMIK

-519 TLNVSEIDNLGWTN
+519 TLNVSEIDNFGWTN

-586 VTLIFEKRYTKSE
+586 VTLIFEKRYTKYE

-780 KGEPEIEF
+780 KGKPEIEF

-878 EYTYTKKEEIK
+878 EYTYTKKEEIR

-895 YYRKNKPVVSYKPK
+895 YYRKNKPVVSSKPK

-922 KEALKTEIQ
+922 KEALKPEIQ

-983 TKYIYSKLKKPLSEK
+983 TKYIYSKLKKTLSEK

-1064 EVKNLTIDKPELE
+1064 EVKNLTI
-1077 LPEEAL
+1077 
-1083 KPETQPEKE
+1083 
-1092 QKNIIV
+1092 
-1098 YIDLNGNV
+1098 
-1106 LDDNN
+1106 
-1111 DKELPENAP
+1111 
-1120 EFIQNEKYIYTGK
+1120 
-1133 SETEDGI
+1133 
-1140 TKHIYDE
+1140 
-1147 VKSEKGKPEI
+1147 
-1157 IDKPEFN
+1157 
-1164 LNESEIKPEIQPE
+1164 
-1177 KEPKNITVYTDLNGN
+1177 
-1192 VLDDNSNKELPE
+1192 
-1204 NAPKFIQNEKY
+1204 
-1215 IYTGKSETVDGVT
+1215 
-1228 KHIYDEV
+1228 
-1235 KSEKG
+1235 
-1240 KPETTDK
+1240 
-1247 PELEL
+1247 
-1252 PEEALKPE
+1252 
-1260 IQPKKEQKNIVV
+1260 
-1272 YVDLNGNILEESNNK
+1272 
-1287 EVPNFIMNGKY
+1287 
-1298 IYTGRT
+1298 
-1304 ETVDGITKYI
+1304 
-1314 YDEVKSEKGEPE
+1314 
-1326 ILDKPEL
+1326 DKPEL

-1429 KPEIQPKKEEKN
+1429 KSEIQPEKEKKN

-1458 KELPDEAPNFIEN
+1458 KELPDKAPDFIEN

-1492 KVIFEKG
+1492 KVISEKG
-1499 ESETIDKLELELPEE
+1499 EPENIDKPELDVPIE

-1521 PEKEQKNIIVYVD
+1521 PEKEKKNIIIYTD
-1534 LNGNVLDDNSNKELP
+1534 LNGNILDDNSDKDLP

-1565 KVEIEDGIT
+1565 KVEIENGIT

-1581 ISEKGESEIME
+1581 ISEKGKPEIMD
-1592 KLEFELPEEALKAET
+1592 KLELELPEEALKAEI
-1607 QPKKEELKISIFK
+1607 QPEKEELKISIFK

-1669 EKNNEDKESSN
+1669 EKNNEDKELSN

-1701 LNEELKD
+1701 SNEELKD
-1708 SPKEENHKPEREDK
+1708 SSKEENHNSESEDK
-1722 NSNNFNSNP
+1722 NNNNFSSKP
-1731 ESETNNLNNKE
+1731 ESKTNNLNNKE
-1742 NKQEENQNTIDNVN
+1742 NKQEENQNTVDNDN
-1756 SHITKNN
+1756 SHITKNEI
-1763 AKKSSYLKSE
+1763 KKSSYLKSE

-1809 DLHKNENSHKDKE
+1809 DLHKNENPHEDKE
-1822 SHKNEDSAKEE
+1822 SNKNEGSAKEE
-1833 KKQNEQRAAAVVA
+1833 KKQNEQRAAAAVA

>member
-1 MSDKKKKRAKEIATI
+1 MSEKKRKRTKEIATI

-27 LMTKNN
+27 LMNKNN

-39 VNTDNLKQSDNEILE
+39 VNTDKLKQSDNEILE

-292 ITDGNRKLYPT
+292 ITDGDRKLYPT

-519 TLNVSEIDNLGWTN
+519 TLNVSEIDNFGWTN

-586 VTLIFEKRYTKSE
+586 VTLIFEKRYTKYE

-780 KGEPEIEF
+780 KGKPEIEF

-878 EYTYTKKEEIK
+878 EYTYTKKEEIR

-895 YYRKNKPVVSYKPK
+895 YYRKNKPVVSSNPK

-922 KEALKTEIQ
+922 KEALKPEIQ

-983 TKYIYSKLKKPLSEK
+983 TKYIYSKLKKTLSEK

-1083 KPETQPEKE
+1083 KPEIQAEK
-1092 QKNIIV
+1092 K
-1098 YIDLNGNV
+1098 
-1106 LDDNN
+1106 
-1111 DKELPENAP
+1111 
-1120 EFIQNEKYIYTGK
+1120 
-1133 SETEDGI
+1133 
-1140 TKHIYDE
+1140 
-1147 VKSEKGKPEI
+1147 
-1157 IDKPEFN
+1157 
-1164 LNESEIKPEIQPE
+1164 
-1177 KEPKNITVYTDLNGN
+1177 
-1192 VLDDNSNKELPE
+1192 
-1204 NAPKFIQNEKY
+1204 
-1215 IYTGKSETVDGVT
+1215 
-1228 KHIYDEV
+1228 
-1235 KSEKG
+1235 
-1240 KPETTDK
+1240 
-1247 PELEL
+1247 
-1252 PEEALKPE
+1252 
-1260 IQPKKEQKNIVV
+1260 QKNIVV

-1429 KPEIQPKKEEKN
+1429 KSEIQPEKEKKN

-1458 KELPDEAPNFIEN
+1458 KELPDKAPDFIEN

-1492 KVIFEKG
+1492 KVISEKG
-1499 ESETIDKLELELPEE
+1499 EPENIDKPELDVPIE

-1521 PEKEQKNIIVYVD
+1521 PEKEKKNIIIYTD
-1534 LNGNVLDDNSNKELP
+1534 LNGNILDDNSDKDLP

-1565 KVEIEDGIT
+1565 KVEIENGIT

-1581 ISEKGESEIME
+1581 ISEKGEPEIMD
-1592 KLEFELPEEALKAET
+1592 KLELELPEEALKAEI
-1607 QPKKEELKISIFK
+1607 QPEKEELKISIFK

-1669 EKNNEDKESSN
+1669 EKNNEDKELSN

-1701 LNEELKD
+1701 SNEELKD
-1708 SPKEENHKPEREDK
+1708 SSKEENHNSESEDK
-1722 NSNNFNSNP
+1722 NNNNFSSKP
-1731 ESETNNLNNKE
+1731 ESKTNNLNNKE
-1742 NKQEENQNTIDNVN
+1742 NKQEENQNTVDNDN
-1756 SHITKNN
+1756 SHITKNEI
-1763 AKKSSYLKSE
+1763 KKSSYLKSE

-1809 DLHKNENSHKDKE
+1809 DLHKNENPHEDKE
-1822 SHKNEDSAKEE
+1822 SNKNEGSAKEE
-1833 KKQNEQRAAAVVA
+1833 KKQNEQRAAAAVA

>member
-292 ITDGNRKLYPT
+292 ITDGDRKLYPT

-387 WYEYKGNRYFFD
+387 WYEYNGNRYFFD

-586 VTLIFEKRYTKSE
+586 VTLIFEKRYTKYE

-656 TSEIVLKGTADP
+656 TSEIVLKGTAEP

-829 ILKGSPEIINKQV
+829 ILKGSLEIINKQV

-878 EYTYTKKEEIK
+878 EYTYTKKEEIR

-895 YYRKNKPVVSYKPK
+895 YYRKNKPVVSSKPK

-922 KEALKTEIQ
+922 KEALKPEIQ

-983 TKYIYSKLKKPLSEK
+983 TKYIYSKLKKTLSEK

-1083 KPETQPEKE
+1083 KPEIQAEK
-1092 QKNIIV
+1092 K
-1098 YIDLNGNV
+1098 
-1106 LDDNN
+1106 
-1111 DKELPENAP
+1111 
-1120 EFIQNEKYIYTGK
+1120 
-1133 SETEDGI
+1133 
-1140 TKHIYDE
+1140 
-1147 VKSEKGKPEI
+1147 
-1157 IDKPEFN
+1157 
-1164 LNESEIKPEIQPE
+1164 
-1177 KEPKNITVYTDLNGN
+1177 
-1192 VLDDNSNKELPE
+1192 
-1204 NAPKFIQNEKY
+1204 
-1215 IYTGKSETVDGVT
+1215 
-1228 KHIYDEV
+1228 
-1235 KSEKG
+1235 
-1240 KPETTDK
+1240 
-1247 PELEL
+1247 
-1252 PEEALKPE
+1252 
-1260 IQPKKEQKNIVV
+1260 QKNIVV

-1429 KPEIQPKKEEKN
+1429 KSEIQPEKEKKN

-1458 KELPDEAPNFIEN
+1458 KELPDKAPDFIEN

-1492 KVIFEKG
+1492 KVISEKG
-1499 ESETIDKLELELPEE
+1499 EPENIDKPELDVPIE

-1521 PEKEQKNIIVYVD
+1521 PEKEKKNIIIYTD
-1534 LNGNVLDDNSNKELP
+1534 LNGNILDDNSDKDLP

-1565 KVEIEDGIT
+1565 KVEIENGIT

-1581 ISEKGESEIME
+1581 ISEKGEPEIMD
-1592 KLEFELPEEALKAET
+1592 KLELELPEEALKAEI
-1607 QPKKEELKISIFK
+1607 QPEKEELKISIFK

-1669 EKNNEDKESSN
+1669 EKNNEDKEPSN

-1701 LNEELKD
+1701 SNEELKD
-1708 SPKEENHKPEREDK
+1708 SSKEENHNSESEDK
-1722 NSNNFNSNP
+1722 NNNNFSSKP
-1731 ESETNNLNNKE
+1731 ESKTNNLNNKE
-1742 NKQEENQNTIDNVN
+1742 NKQEENQNTVDNDN
-1756 SHITKNN
+1756 SHITKNEI
-1763 AKKSSYLKSE
+1763 KKSSYLKSE

-1809 DLHKNENSHKDKE
+1809 DLHKNENPHEDKE
-1822 SHKNEDSAKEE
+1822 SNKNEDSAKEE
-1833 KKQNEQRAAAVVA
+1833 KKQNEQRAAAAVA

>member
-1 MSDKKKKRAKEIATI
+1 MSDKKRKRTKEIATI
-16 GATGLVLGASI
+16 GVTGLVLGASI
-27 LMTKNN
+27 LMNKNN

-225 MLKVPTP
+225 MLKVSTP

-292 ITDGNRKLYPT
+292 ITDGDRKLYPT

-586 VTLIFEKRYTKSE
+586 VTLIFEKRYTKYE

-788 DNSLDEGYEELITR
+788 DNSLDEGYEELVTR

-895 YYRKNKPVVSYKPK
+895 YYRKNKPVVSSKPK

-922 KEALKTEIQ
+922 KEALKPEIQ

-959 DTPPKFIKNDE
+959 DRPPKFIKNDE

-983 TKYIYSKLKKPLSEK
+983 TKYIYSKLKKTLSEK

-1083 KPETQPEKE
+1083 KPEIQAEKE
-1092 QKNIIV
+1092 QKNITV
-1098 YIDLNGNV
+1098 YVDLNGNV
-1106 LDDNN
+1106 LEENN
-1111 DKELPENAP
+1111 NKEIPD
-1120 EFIQNEKYIYTGK
+1120 FIMNGKYIYTGK
-1133 SETEDGI
+1133 TETVDGI

-1147 VKSEKGKPEI
+1147 VK
-1157 IDKPEFN
+1157 
-1164 LNESEIKPEIQPE
+1164 
-1177 KEPKNITVYTDLNGN
+1177 T
-1192 VLDDNSNKELPE
+1192 
-1204 NAPKFIQNEKY
+1204 
-1215 IYTGKSETVDGVT
+1215 
-1228 KHIYDEV
+1228 
-1235 KSEKG
+1235 
-1240 KPETTDK
+1240 
-1247 PELEL
+1247 
-1252 PEEALKPE
+1252 
-1260 IQPKKEQKNIVV
+1260 
-1272 YVDLNGNILEESNNK
+1272 
-1287 EVPNFIMNGKY
+1287 
-1298 IYTGRT
+1298 
-1304 ETVDGITKYI
+1304 
-1314 YDEVKSEKGEPE
+1314 EKGEPE
-1326 ILDKPEL
+1326 ILNKPEL

-1343 IQAKKEQKNIIVY
+1343 IQAEKEQKNIIVY

-1391 TSEED
+1391 TSEEN

-1412 ETLINDFPK
+1412 ETLVNDFPT

-1429 KPEIQPKKEEKN
+1429 KSEIQPEKEQKN

-1450 NVLDDNSN
+1450 NILDDNSN
-1458 KELPDEAPNFIEN
+1458 KELPDKAPDFIEN
-1471 GKYVYTGKVE
+1471 GKYVYTGKV
-1481 IEDGITKYIYD
+1481 K
-1492 KVIFEKG
+1492 
-1499 ESETIDKLELELPEE
+1499 
-1514 ALKPETQ
+1514 
-1521 PEKEQKNIIVYVD
+1521 
-1534 LNGNVLDDNSNKELP
+1534 
-1549 ENAPKF
+1549 
-1555 IQNENYIYTG
+1555 
-1565 KVEIEDGIT
+1565 IEDGIT

-1607 QPKKEELKISIFK
+1607 QPEKEELKISIFK

-1680 NVSELTS
+1680 NVSELNS

-1708 SPKEENHKPEREDK
+1708 SSKEENHKPEREDK

-1773 NDVFSPIAPEN
+1773 NDVFSPIEPEN

-1809 DLHKNENSHKDKE
+1809 DLHKNENPHEDKE
-1822 SHKNEDSAKEE
+1822 SHKNEDLAKEE
-1833 KKQNEQRAAAVVA
+1833 KKQNEQRAAAAVA

>member
-1 MSDKKKKRAKEIATI
+1 MSDKKRKRTKEIATI
-16 GATGLVLGASI
+16 GVTGLVLGASI
-27 LMTKNN
+27 LMNKNN

-292 ITDGNRKLYPT
+292 ITDGDRKLYPT

-775 PITIP
+775 PIKIP

-895 YYRKNKPVVSYKPK
+895 YYRKNKPVVSSKPK

-922 KEALKTEIQ
+922 KEALKPEIQ

-983 TKYIYSKLKKPLSEK
+983 TKYIYSKLKKTLSEK

-1083 KPETQPEKE
+1083 KPE
-1092 QKNIIV
+1092 
-1098 YIDLNGNV
+1098 
-1106 LDDNN
+1106 
-1111 DKELPENAP
+1111 
-1120 EFIQNEKYIYTGK
+1120 
-1133 SETEDGI
+1133 
-1140 TKHIYDE
+1140 
-1147 VKSEKGKPEI
+1147 
-1157 IDKPEFN
+1157 
-1164 LNESEIKPEIQPE
+1164 IQPE
-1177 KEPKNITVYTDLNGN
+1177 
-1192 VLDDNSNKELPE
+1192 
-1204 NAPKFIQNEKY
+1204 
-1215 IYTGKSETVDGVT
+1215 
-1228 KHIYDEV
+1228 
-1235 KSEKG
+1235 
-1240 KPETTDK
+1240 
-1247 PELEL
+1247 
-1252 PEEALKPE
+1252 
-1260 IQPKKEQKNIVV
+1260 KEQKNIVV

-1304 ETVDGITKYI
+1304 ETEDGITKYI

-1333 ELPEEALKPE
+1333 ELPEEALKPK
-1343 IQAKKEQKNIIVY
+1343 IQAKKGQKNIIVY
-1356 TDLNGNVLSDNIKN
+1356 IDLNGNVLSDNIKN

-1421 LEIPEEVL
+1421 LEIPEELL
-1429 KPEIQPKKEEKN
+1429 KSEIQPEKEKKN

-1458 KELPDEAPNFIEN
+1458 KELPDKAPDFIEN

-1492 KVIFEKG
+1492 KVISEKG
-1499 ESETIDKLELELPEE
+1499 EPENIDKPELDVPIE

-1521 PEKEQKNIIVYVD
+1521 PEKEKKNIIIYTD
-1534 LNGNVLDDNSNKELP
+1534 LNGNILDDNSDKDLP

-1565 KVEIEDGIT
+1565 KVEIENGIT

-1581 ISEKGESEIME
+1581 ISEKGEPEIMD
-1592 KLEFELPEEALKAET
+1592 KLELELPEEALKAEI
-1607 QPKKEELKISIFK
+1607 QPEKEELKISIFK

-1701 LNEELKD
+1701 SNGELKD
-1708 SPKEENHKPEREDK
+1708 SSKEENHNSESEDK
-1722 NSNNFNSNP
+1722 NNNNFSSKP
-1731 ESETNNLNNKE
+1731 ESKTNNLNNKE
-1742 NKQEENQNTIDNVN
+1742 NKQEENQNTVDNDN
-1756 SHITKNN
+1756 SHITKNEI
-1763 AKKSSYLKSE
+1763 KKSSYLKSE

-1809 DLHKNENSHKDKE
+1809 DLHKNENPHEDKE
-1822 SHKNEDSAKEE
+1822 SNKNEGSAKEE
-1833 KKQNEQRAAAVVA
+1833 KKQNEQRAAAAVA